1 MRKLFIPLLLCSAL
15 EANEKNGFFIEAGFE
30 TGLLEGT
37 QTQEK
42 NYTTTQTTT
51 KTTTNNYNYLP
62 LNSILQRATNL
73 FKDADI
79 SKLSFSSLSPVRAS
93 LDLSGHLT
101 IENFLPYNLN
111 NVKLSFTDAQ
121 GNVIDLGVIETL
133 PKQSKIVLSYQQFNE
148 TKQVFD
154 NIMEEQKKYYEKEA
168 ERRKNKTTSSVSE
181 TNREPSF
188 TFPTFEVLSTPHSDP
203 NTQRV
208 FEALSKINT
217 NLVMKYSDT
226 NNFESAKDKT
236 EKFTAKTAEEFTN
249 LMLNMIAV
257 LDSQSWG
264 DAILNAPFEF
274 TDNKQS
280 GECTN
285 KGDSNDNCV
294 YPQKNGLVKSNVDKK
309 YVLDKQSIVNN
320 FRGKTDLD
328 VSLLNG
334 AGVDGLGSNTTPTN
348 NDDGKNYG
356 QLAVVASALNPQ
368 KLFGTDY
375 KTINLADLRAIL
387 HEFSHTKGYT
397 HNGNMTYQRVPVV
410 GSNGQQ
416 EKKDDGALKD
426 SDGLPY
432 NVCSLYG
439 GQGQPS
445 FPSNYPNSIY
455 HNCADVP
462 AGFLGV
468 TAAVWQQL
476 INQNALP
483 INFANL
489 NSQTNYNLNATLNT
503 QDMANSVIGTI
514 QKTLTATSTTTTTS
528 YHHSKSLQRFRSP
541 LLGINVKIGYQNYF
555 NDFIGLAY
563 YGIIKY
569 NYAKAANQKVQQLSY
584 GGGIDL
590 LLDFIT
596 TYSNKNSPTGIQT
609 RRNFSSSFGIFG
621 GLRGLYNSYYALNK
635 VKGSGN
641 LDAATGLN
649 YRYKHSKY
657 SVGISIPLIQRK
669 ASVISSG
676 SDYTNSFVFNEG
688 ASHFKVFFNYGWVF

>member
-1 MRKLFIPLLLCSAL
+1 MRKLFIPLLLFSAL

-37 QTQEK
+37 QTQE
-42 NYTTTQTTT
+42 QRRTTT
-51 KTTTNNYNYLP
+51 KNTYATYNYLP
-62 LNSILQRATNL
+62 TDAVLKRAANL
-73 FKDADI
+73 FTNAEAI
-79 SKLSFSSLSPVRAS
+79 SKLKFSSLSPVRV
-93 LDLSGHLT
+93 LYMYNGQLT
-101 IENFLPYNLN
+101 IENFLPYNLS

-121 GNVIDLGVIETL
+121 GNVIDLGVIETI
-133 PKQSKIVLSYQQFNE
+133 PKHSKIVLPGE
-148 TKQVFD
+148 AFD
-154 NIMEEQKKYYEKEA
+154 SLKVDPYTLFLPKIEA
-168 ERRKNKTTSSVSE
+168 TSTSVS
-181 TNREPSF
+181 
-188 TFPTFEVLSTPHSDP
+188 DA

-208 FEALSKINT
+208 FETLNKIKT
-217 NLVMKYSDT
+217 DLVVNYRNENK
-226 NNFESAKDKT
+226 FKDH
-236 EKFTAKTAEEFTN
+236 ENHWEAFTPQTAEEFTN

-264 DAILNAPFEF
+264 DAILNAPFDF
-274 TDNKQS
+274 
-280 GECTN
+280 TN
-285 KGDSNDNCV
+285 KGGEECDTSKENECV
-294 YPQKNGLVKSNVDKK
+294 NPGTNGRVNSQNAS
-309 YVLDKQSIVNN
+309 YVLNKQDIVNK
-320 FRGKTDLD
+320 FRNKADLD
-328 VSLLNG
+328 VVVLKDS
-334 AGVDGLGSNTTPTN
+334 GVVGLGSDITPSN
-348 NDDGKNYG
+348 NDDGKHYG
-356 QLAVVASALNPQ
+356 QLGVVASALDPK
-368 KLFGTDY
+368 KLFGNNL
-375 KTINLADLRAIL
+375 KTINLEDLRTIL

-397 HNGNMTYQRVPVV
+397 HNGNMTYQRVPT
-410 GSNGQQ
+410 GQNENG
-416 EKKDDGALKD
+416 KPKD

-439 GQGQPS
+439 GQGQS
-445 FPSNYPNSIY
+445 AFPSNYPNSIY

-489 NSQTNYNLNATLNT
+489 GSQTNYNLNASLNT
-503 QDMANSVIGTI
+503 QDLANSMLSTI
-514 QKTLTATSTTTTTS
+514 QKTFVTSSVTNHYFS
-528 YHHSKSLQRFRSP
+528 SASQSFRSP
-541 LLGINVKIGYQNYF
+541 ILGVNAKIGYQNYF

-569 NYAKAANQKVQQLSY
+569 NYAKASSEKVQQLSY

-590 LLDFIT
+590 LVDFIT
-596 TYSNKNSPTGIQT
+596 TYSNKNSPIDIQT

-621 GLRGLYNSYYALNK
+621 GLRGLYNSYYVLNK

-641 LDAATGLN
+641 LDVATGLN

-669 ASVISSG
+669 ASVVSSG
-676 SDYTNSFVFNEG
+676 GDYTNSFVFNEG

>member
-1 MRKLFIPLLLCSAL
+1 MKKLFIPLLLFSAL

-42 NYTTTQTTT
+42 RHTTT
-51 KTTTNNYNYLP
+51 KNTYATYDYLP
-62 LNSILQRATNL
+62 TDSVLKRAANL
-73 FKDADI
+73 FTDAKSI
-79 SKLSFSSLSPVRAS
+79 SQLNFSSLSPVKV
-93 LDLSGHLT
+93 LYIGGQLT
-101 IENFLPYNLN
+101 IENFLPYNLS
-111 NVKLSFTDAQ
+111 NVKLSFKDAQ
-121 GNVIDLGVIETL
+121 GNVIDLGVIETI
-133 PKQSKIVLSYQQFNE
+133 PKHSKIVLPGE
-148 TKQVFD
+148 AFD
-154 NIMEEQKKYYEKEA
+154 SLKEA
-168 ERRKNKTTSSVSE
+168 FDKIGPYTFFFPKFEATSTSI
-181 TNREPSF
+181 
-188 TFPTFEVLSTPHSDP
+188 SDT

-208 FEALSKINT
+208 FETLNKIKT
-217 NLVMKYSDT
+217 NLIMKYSNENPSNFNT
-226 NNFESAKDKT
+226 CPYNNNGNTKNDCWQN
-236 EKFTAKTAEEFTN
+236 FTPQTAEEFTN

-274 TDNKQS
+274 TNSSTDCDNDPSKCVNPGVNGRVDSKVDQQYILNKQ
-280 GECTN
+280 G
-285 KGDSNDNCV
+285 
-294 YPQKNGLVKSNVDKK
+294 
-309 YVLDKQSIVNN
+309 IINN
-320 FRGKTDLD
+320 FRKKIEID
-328 VSLLNG
+328 
-334 AGVDGLGSNTTPTN
+334 
-348 NDDGKNYG
+348 
-356 QLAVVASALNPQ
+356 AVVLKNSGVVGLANGYGNDGEYGTLGVEAYALEPQ
-368 KLFGTDY
+368 KLFGNDL
-375 KTINLADLRAIL
+375 KTINLADLRTIL

-397 HNGNMTYQRVPVV
+397 HNGNMTYQRVPT
-410 GSNGQQ
+410 GQNENG
-416 EKKDDGALKD
+416 KPKD

-439 GQGQPS
+439 GSNQS
-445 FPSNYPNSIY
+445 AFPSNYPNSIY

-483 INFANL
+483 IDYANL
-489 NSQTNYNLNATLNT
+489 SAQTNYNLNASLNT
-503 QDMANSVIGTI
+503 QDLANSMLSTI
-514 QKTLTATSTTTTTS
+514 QKTFVTSSVTNHYFS
-528 YHHSKSLQRFRSP
+528 SASQSFRSP
-541 LLGINVKIGYQNYF
+541 ILGVNAKIGYQNYF

-569 NYAKAANQKVQQLSY
+569 NYSKALNQKFQQLSY

-596 TYSNKNSPTGIQT
+596 TYSNKNSPIGVQT

-621 GLRGLYNSYYALNK
+621 GLRGLYNSYYVLNK

-641 LDAATGLN
+641 LDVATGLN

-669 ASVISSG
+669 AKVVSSG

>member
-1 MRKLFIPLLLCSAL
+1 MKKLFIPLLLFSAL

-42 NYTTTQTTT
+42 RHTTT
-51 KTTTNNYNYLP
+51 KNTYATYNYLP
-62 LNSILQRATNL
+62 TDTILKRAANL
-73 FKDADI
+73 FTNAEAI
-79 SKLSFSSLSPVRAS
+79 SKLKFSSLSPIRV
-93 LDLSGHLT
+93 LYMYNGQLT

-121 GNVIDLGVIETL
+121 GNVIDLGVIETI
-133 PKQSKIVLSYQQFNE
+133 PKHSKIVLPGE
-148 TKQVFD
+148 AFD
-154 NIMEEQKKYYEKEA
+154 SLKEA
-168 ERRKNKTTSSVSE
+168 FDKIGPYTFFLPKFEATSTSI
-181 TNREPSF
+181 
-188 TFPTFEVLSTPHSDP
+188 SDA

-208 FEALSKINT
+208 FETLNKIKT
-217 NLVMKYSDT
+217 NLVVNYRNENK
-226 NNFESAKDKT
+226 FEGHQNHWEA
-236 EKFTAKTAEEFTN
+236 FTPQTAEEFTN

-274 TDNKQS
+274 TNKGGG
-280 GECTN
+280 GECDTS
-285 KGDSNDNCV
+285 KENDCV
-294 YPQKNGLVKSNVDKK
+294 NPGTNGLVNPQNQQ
-309 YVLDKQSIVNN
+309 YVLNKQDIVNK
-320 FRGKTDLD
+320 FRNKADLD
-328 VSLLNG
+328 VVILKDS
-334 AGVDGLGSNTTPTN
+334 GVVGLGSDITPSN
-348 NDDGKNYG
+348 NDDGKHYG
-356 QLAVVASALNPQ
+356 QLGVVASALDPK
-368 KLFGTDY
+368 KLFGNDL
-375 KTINLADLRAIL
+375 KTINLEDLRTIL

-397 HNGNMTYQRVPVV
+397 HNGNMTYQRVPVTKDGQV
-410 GSNGQQ
+410 EKDSNG
-416 EKKDDGALKD
+416 KPKD
-426 SDGLPY
+426 SDGLSY
-432 NVCSLYG
+432 NVCSRFNG
-439 GQGQPS
+439 SGQPA

-483 INFANL
+483 INYANL
-489 NSQTNYNLNATLNT
+489 GSQTNYNLNASLNT
-503 QDMANSVIGTI
+503 QDLANSMLSTI
-514 QKTLTATSTTTTTS
+514 QKTFVTSSVTNHYFSSTS
-528 YHHSKSLQRFRSP
+528 QSFRSP
-541 LLGINVKIGYQNYF
+541 ILGVNAKIGYQNYF

-563 YGIIKY
+563 YGIVKY
-569 NYAKAANQKVQQLSY
+569 NYSKALNQKFQQLSY

-609 RRNFSSSFGIFG
+609 KRNFSSSFGIFG
-621 GLRGLYNSYYALNK
+621 GLRGLYNSYYVLNK

-641 LDAATGLN
+641 LDVATGLN

-669 ASVISSG
+669 ASVVSSG

>member
-1 MRKLFIPLLLCSAL
+1 MRKLFIPLLLFSAL

-42 NYTTTQTTT
+42 RHTTT
-51 KTTTNNYNYLP
+51 KNTYATYNYLP
-62 LNSILQRATNL
+62 TDTILKRAANL
-73 FKDADI
+73 FTDAKSI
-79 SKLSFSSLSPVRAS
+79 SQLNFSSLSPVKV
-93 LDLSGHLT
+93 LYIGGKLT

-121 GNVIDLGVIETL
+121 GNMIDLGVIETI
-133 PKQSKIVLSYQQFNE
+133 PKHSKIVLPGE
-148 TKQVFD
+148 AFD
-154 NIMEEQKKYYEKEA
+154 SLKEA
-168 ERRKNKTTSSVSE
+168 FDKIDPYTFFFPKFEATSTSVS
-181 TNREPSF
+181 
-188 TFPTFEVLSTPHSDP
+188 DA

-208 FEALSKINT
+208 FETLNKIKT
-217 NLVMKYSDT
+217 NLIMKYSSENP
-226 NNFESAKDKT
+226 NNFNTCPYNNNGNTKNDCWQP
-236 EKFTAKTAEEFTN
+236 FTSQTAEEFTN

-274 TDNKQS
+274 TNSSTDCDNDPSKCVNPGINGRVDSKVDQQYVLNKQ
-280 GECTN
+280 G
-285 KGDSNDNCV
+285 
-294 YPQKNGLVKSNVDKK
+294 
-309 YVLDKQSIVNN
+309 IVNN
-320 FRGKTDLD
+320 FRKKIEID
-328 VSLLNG
+328 
-334 AGVDGLGSNTTPTN
+334 
-348 NDDGKNYG
+348 
-356 QLAVVASALNPQ
+356 AVVLKNSGVVGLANGYGNDGEYGTLGVEAYALEPT
-368 KLFGTDY
+368 KLFGNNL
-375 KTINLADLRAIL
+375 KTINLADLRTIL
-387 HEFSHTKGYT
+387 HEFSHTKGYG
-397 HNGNMTYQRVPVV
+397 HNGNMTYQRVPT
-410 GSNGQQ
+410 GQNENG
-416 EKKDDGALKD
+416 KPKD

-439 GQGQPS
+439 GQGQS
-445 FPSNYPNSIY
+445 AFPSNYPNSIY

-489 NSQTNYNLNATLNT
+489 GGQTNYNLNASLNT
-503 QDMANSVIGTI
+503 QDLANSMLSTI
-514 QKTLTATSTTTTTS
+514 QKTFVTSSVTNHYFS
-528 YHHSKSLQRFRSP
+528 SASQNFRSP
-541 LLGINVKIGYQNYF
+541 ILGVNAKIGYQNYF

-590 LLDFIT
+590 LVDFIT
-596 TYSNKNSPTGIQT
+596 TYSNKNSPIDIQT

-641 LDAATGLN
+641 LDVATGLN

-669 ASVISSG
+669 ASIVSSDG
-676 SDYTNSFVFNEG
+676 DYTNSFVFNEG

>member
-37 QTQEK
+37 QTQE
-42 NYTTTQTTT
+42 QRRTTT
-51 KTTTNNYNYLP
+51 KNTYATYNYLP
-62 LNSILQRATNL
+62 TDTILKRAANL
-73 FKDADI
+73 FTDAKSI
-79 SKLSFSSLSPVRAS
+79 SQLNFSSLSPVKV
-93 LDLSGHLT
+93 LYIGGKLT
-101 IENFLPYNLN
+101 IENFLPYNLS

-121 GNVIDLGVIETL
+121 GNVIDLGVIETI
-133 PKQSKIVLSYQQFNE
+133 PKHSKIVLPGE
-148 TKQVFD
+148 AFD
-154 NIMEEQKKYYEKEA
+154 SLKEA
-168 ERRKNKTTSSVSE
+168 FDKIDPYTFFFPKFEATSTSI
-181 TNREPSF
+181 
-188 TFPTFEVLSTPHSDP
+188 SDA

-208 FEALSKINT
+208 FETLNKIKT
-217 NLVMKYSDT
+217 NLIMKYSNENP
-226 NNFESAKDKT
+226 NNFNTCPYNNNGNTKNDCWQP
-236 EKFTAKTAEEFTN
+236 FTPQTAEEFTN

-264 DAILNAPFEF
+264 DAILNAPFDF
-274 TDNKQS
+274 TNSPTDCDNDPSKCVNPGINGRVDSKVDQQYVLNKQ
-280 GECTN
+280 G
-285 KGDSNDNCV
+285 
-294 YPQKNGLVKSNVDKK
+294 
-309 YVLDKQSIVNN
+309 IVNN
-320 FRGKTDLD
+320 FRKKIEID
-328 VSLLNG
+328 
-334 AGVDGLGSNTTPTN
+334 
-348 NDDGKNYG
+348 
-356 QLAVVASALNPQ
+356 AVVLKNSGVVGLANGYGNDGEYGTLGVEAYALDPT
-368 KLFGTDY
+368 KLFGNNL
-375 KTINLADLRAIL
+375 KTINLADLRTIL
-387 HEFSHTKGYT
+387 HEFSHTKGYG
-397 HNGNMTYQRVPVV
+397 HNGNMTYQRVPT
-410 GSNGQQ
+410 SQNENG
-416 EKKDDGALKD
+416 KPKD

-439 GQGQPS
+439 GQGQS
-445 FPSNYPNSIY
+445 AFPSNYPNSIY

-489 NSQTNYNLNATLNT
+489 GSQTNYNLNASLNT
-503 QDMANSVIGTI
+503 QDLANSMLSTI
-514 QKTLTATSTTTTTS
+514 QKTFVTSSVTNHYFS
-528 YHHSKSLQRFRSP
+528 SASQNFRSP
-541 LLGINVKIGYQNYF
+541 ILGVNTKIGYQNYF

-569 NYAKAANQKVQQLSY
+569 NYAKANDQKVQQLSY

-590 LLDFIT
+590 LVDFIT
-596 TYSNKNSPTGIQT
+596 TYSNKNNPIDIQT

-641 LDAATGLN
+641 LDVATGLN

-669 ASVISSG
+669 ASVVSSG
-676 SDYTNSFVFNEG
+676 GDYTNSLVFNEG

>member
-1 MRKLFIPLLLCSAL
+1 MRKLFTSLLLFSAL

-42 NYTTTQTTT
+42 RHTTT
-51 KTTTNNYNYLP
+51 KNTYATYDYLP
-62 LNSILQRATNL
+62 TDSVLKRAANL
-73 FKDADI
+73 FTDAKSI
-79 SKLSFSSLSPVRAS
+79 SQLNFSSLSPVKV
-93 LDLSGHLT
+93 LYIGGKLT
-101 IENFLPYNLN
+101 IENFLPYNLS
-111 NVKLSFTDAQ
+111 NVKLSFKDAQ
-121 GNVIDLGVIETL
+121 GNAIDLGVIETI
-133 PKQSKIVLSYQQFNE
+133 PKHSKIVLPGE
-148 TKQVFD
+148 AFD
-154 NIMEEQKKYYEKEA
+154 SLKEA
-168 ERRKNKTTSSVSE
+168 FDKIGPYTFFFPKFEATSTSI
-181 TNREPSF
+181 
-188 TFPTFEVLSTPHSDP
+188 SDT

-208 FEALSKINT
+208 FETLNKIKT
-217 NLVMKYSDT
+217 NLIMKYSNENP
-226 NNFESAKDKT
+226 NNFNTCPYNNNGNTKNDCWQN
-236 EKFTAKTAEEFTN
+236 FTPQTAEEFTN

-274 TDNKQS
+274 TNSSTDCDSDPSKCVNPGVNGRVDTKVDQQYILNKQ
-280 GECTN
+280 G
-285 KGDSNDNCV
+285 
-294 YPQKNGLVKSNVDKK
+294 
-309 YVLDKQSIVNN
+309 IINN
-320 FRGKTDLD
+320 FRKKIEID
-328 VSLLNG
+328 
-334 AGVDGLGSNTTPTN
+334 
-348 NDDGKNYG
+348 
-356 QLAVVASALNPQ
+356 AVVLKNSGVVGLANGYGNDGEYGTLGVEAYALDPK
-368 KLFGTDY
+368 KLFGNDL
-375 KTINLADLRAIL
+375 KTINLADLRTIL

-397 HNGNMTYQRVPVV
+397 HNGNMTYQRVPVMK
-410 GSNGQQ
+410 NGQV
-416 EKKDDGALKD
+416 EKDNNVKPKD

-439 GQGQPS
+439 GSNQPA

-483 INFANL
+483 IDYANL
-489 NSQTNYNLNATLNT
+489 SAQTNYNLNASLNT
-503 QDMANSVIGTI
+503 QDLANSMLSTI
-514 QKTLTATSTTTTTS
+514 QKTFVTSSVTNHYFS
-528 YHHSKSLQRFRSP
+528 SASQSFRSP
-541 LLGINVKIGYQNYF
+541 ILGVNAKIGYQNYF

-563 YGIIKY
+563 YGIVKY
-569 NYAKAANQKVQQLSY
+569 NYSKALNQKFQQLSY

-596 TYSNKNSPTGIQT
+596 TYSNKNSPIGVQT
-609 RRNFSSSFGIFG
+609 KRNFSSSFGIFG
-621 GLRGLYNSYYALNK
+621 GLRGLYNSYYVLNK

-641 LDAATGLN
+641 LDVATGLN

-669 ASVISSG
+669 ASVVSSG
-676 SDYTNSFVFNEG
+676 GDYTNSFVFNEG

>member
-1 MRKLFIPLLLCSAL
+1 MRKLFIPLLLFSAL

-42 NYTTTQTTT
+42 RHTTT
-51 KTTTNNYNYLP
+51 KNTYATYNYLP
-62 LNSILQRATNL
+62 TDSVLKRAANL
-73 FKDADI
+73 FTDAKSI
-79 SKLSFSSLSPVRAS
+79 SQLNFSSLSPVKV
-93 LDLSGHLT
+93 LYIGGKLT
-101 IENFLPYNLN
+101 IENFLPYNLS

-121 GNVIDLGVIETL
+121 GNVIDLGVIETI
-133 PKQSKIVLSYQQFNE
+133 PKHSKIVLPGE
-148 TKQVFD
+148 AFD
-154 NIMEEQKKYYEKEA
+154 SLKEA
-168 ERRKNKTTSSVSE
+168 FDKIGPYTFFLPKFEATSTSI
-181 TNREPSF
+181 
-188 TFPTFEVLSTPHSDP
+188 SDA

-208 FEALSKINT
+208 FETLNNIKT
-217 NLVMKYSDT
+217 NLIMKYSNENPSNFNT
-226 NNFESAKDKT
+226 CPYNNNGNTKNDCWQN
-236 EKFTAKTAEEFTN
+236 FTPQTAEEFTN

-274 TDNKQS
+274 TNSPTDCDNDSSKCVNPGVNGRVDSKVDQQYILNKQ
-280 GECTN
+280 G
-285 KGDSNDNCV
+285 
-294 YPQKNGLVKSNVDKK
+294 
-309 YVLDKQSIVNN
+309 IVNN
-320 FRGKTDLD
+320 FRKKIEID
-328 VSLLNG
+328 
-334 AGVDGLGSNTTPTN
+334 
-348 NDDGKNYG
+348 
-356 QLAVVASALNPQ
+356 AVVLKNSGVVGLANGYGNDGEYGTLGVEAYALEPQ
-368 KLFGTDY
+368 KLFGNDL
-375 KTINLADLRAIL
+375 KTINLEDLRTIL

-397 HNGNMTYQRVPVV
+397 HNGNMTYQRVPT
-410 GSNGQQ
+410 GQNENG
-416 EKKDDGALKD
+416 KPKD

-439 GQGQPS
+439 GSNQPA

-483 INFANL
+483 IDYANL
-489 NSQTNYNLNATLNT
+489 STQKNYNLNASLNT
-503 QDMANSVIGTI
+503 QDLANSMLGTI
-514 QKTLTATSTTTTTS
+514 QKTFVTSSVTNHYFS
-528 YHHSKSLQRFRSP
+528 SASQSFRSP
-541 LLGINVKIGYQNYF
+541 ILGVNAKIGYQNYF

-569 NYAKAANQKVQQLSY
+569 NYSKALNQKVQQLSY

-596 TYSNKNSPTGIQT
+596 TYSNKNSPIGIQT

-621 GLRGLYNSYYALNK
+621 GLRGLYNSYYVLNK

-641 LDAATGLN
+641 LDVATGLN

-657 SVGISIPLIQRK
+657 SVGISIP
-669 ASVISSG
+669 
-676 SDYTNSFVFNEG
+676 
-688 ASHFKVFFNYGWVF
+688 

>member
-42 NYTTTQTTT
+42 RHTTT
-51 KTTTNNYNYLP
+51 KNTYATYNYLP
-62 LNSILQRATNL
+62 TDTILKRAANL
-73 FKDADI
+73 FTNAEAI
-79 SKLSFSSLSPVRAS
+79 SKLKFSSLSPVRV
-93 LDLSGHLT
+93 LYMYNGQLT
-101 IENFLPYNLN
+101 IENFLPYNLS

-121 GNVIDLGVIETL
+121 GNIIDLGVIETI
-133 PKQSKIVLSYQQFNE
+133 PKHSKIVLPGE
-148 TKQVFD
+148 AFD
-154 NIMEEQKKYYEKEA
+154 SLKIDPYTLFLPKIEA
-168 ERRKNKTTSSVSE
+168 TSTSVS
-181 TNREPSF
+181 
-188 TFPTFEVLSTPHSDP
+188 DA

-208 FEALSKINT
+208 FETLNKIKT
-217 NLVMKYSDT
+217 DLVVNYRNENK
-226 NNFESAKDKT
+226 FKDH
-236 EKFTAKTAEEFTN
+236 ENHWEAFTPQTAEEFTN

-264 DAILNAPFEF
+264 DAILNAPFDF
-274 TDNKQS
+274 
-280 GECTN
+280 TN
-285 KGDSNDNCV
+285 KGGEECDTSKENECV
-294 YPQKNGLVKSNVDKK
+294 NPGINGRVNSQNAS
-309 YVLDKQSIVNN
+309 YVLNKQDIVNK
-320 FRGKTDLD
+320 FRNKADLD
-328 VSLLNG
+328 VVVLKDS
-334 AGVDGLGSNTTPTN
+334 GVVGLGSDITPSN
-348 NDDGKNYG
+348 NDDGKHYG
-356 QLAVVASALNPQ
+356 QLGVVASALDPK
-368 KLFGTDY
+368 KLFGNNL
-375 KTINLADLRAIL
+375 KTINLEDLRTIL
-387 HEFSHTKGYT
+387 HEFSHTKGYG
-397 HNGNMTYQRVPVV
+397 HNGNMTYQRVPVTKDGQV
-410 GSNGQQ
+410 EKDNNG
-416 EKKDDGALKD
+416 KPKD

-439 GQGQPS
+439 GQGQS
-445 FPSNYPNSIY
+445 AFPSNYPNSIY

-489 NSQTNYNLNATLNT
+489 GSQTNYNLNASLNT
-503 QDMANSVIGTI
+503 QDLANSMLSTI
-514 QKTLTATSTTTTTS
+514 QKTFVTSSVTNHYFS
-528 YHHSKSLQRFRSP
+528 SASQNFRSP
-541 LLGINVKIGYQNYF
+541 ILGVNAKIGYQNYF

-569 NYAKAANQKVQQLSY
+569 NYAKASSEKVQQLSY

-596 TYSNKNSPTGIQT
+596 TYSNKNSPTDIQT

-641 LDAATGLN
+641 LDVATGLN

-669 ASVISSG
+669 ASIVSSDG
-676 SDYTNSFVFNEG
+676 DYTNSFVFNEG

>member
-1 MRKLFIPLLLCSAL
+1 MRKLFIPLLLFSAL

-42 NYTTTQTTT
+42 RHTTT
-51 KTTTNNYNYLP
+51 KNTYATYDYLP
-62 LNSILQRATNL
+62 TDSVLKRAANL
-73 FKDADI
+73 FTNAEAI
-79 SKLSFSSLSPVRAS
+79 SKLKFSSLSPVRV
-93 LDLSGHLT
+93 LYMYNGQLT
-101 IENFLPYNLN
+101 IENFLPYNLS

-121 GNVIDLGVIETL
+121 GNVIDLGVIETIPKHSKMVLPGEAFDSLKIDPYTLFL
-133 PKQSKIVLSYQQFNE
+133 PKF
-148 TKQVFD
+148 
-154 NIMEEQKKYYEKEA
+154 EA
-168 ERRKNKTTSSVSE
+168 TSTSI
-181 TNREPSF
+181 
-188 TFPTFEVLSTPHSDP
+188 SDA

-208 FEALSKINT
+208 FETLNKIKT
-217 NLVMKYSDT
+217 DLVVNYRNENK
-226 NNFESAKDKT
+226 FKDH
-236 EKFTAKTAEEFTN
+236 ENHWEAFTPQTAEEFTN

-274 TDNKQS
+274 TNKGGG
-280 GECTN
+280 GECDTS
-285 KGDSNDNCV
+285 KENDCV
-294 YPQKNGLVKSNVDKK
+294 NPGTNGLVNSQNKS
-309 YVLDKQSIVNN
+309 YVLNKQDIINK
-320 FRGKTDLD
+320 FRNKADLD
-328 VSLLNG
+328 VIVLKDS
-334 AGVDGLGSNTTPTN
+334 GVVGLGSDITPSN
-348 NDDGKNYG
+348 NDDGKHYG
-356 QLAVVASALNPQ
+356 QLGVVASALDPK
-368 KLFGTDY
+368 KLFGNDL
-375 KTINLADLRAIL
+375 KTINLADLRTIL

-397 HNGNMTYQRVPVV
+397 HNGNMTYQRVPVMK
-410 GSNGQQ
+410 NGQV
-416 EKKDDGALKD
+416 EKDNNGKPKD

-439 GQGQPS
+439 GSNQPA

-483 INFANL
+483 IDYANL
-489 NSQTNYNLNATLNT
+489 SAQKNYNLNASLNT
-503 QDMANSVIGTI
+503 QDLANSMLGTI
-514 QKTLTATSTTTTTS
+514 QKTFVTSSVTNHYFS
-528 YHHSKSLQRFRSP
+528 SASQSFRSP
-541 LLGINVKIGYQNYF
+541 ILGVNAKIGYQNYF

-563 YGIIKY
+563 YGIVKY
-569 NYAKAANQKVQQLSY
+569 NYSKALNQKFQQLSY

-596 TYSNKNSPTGIQT
+596 TYSNKNSPIDIQT

-621 GLRGLYNSYYALNK
+621 GLRGLYNSYYVLNK

-641 LDAATGLN
+641 LDVATGLN

-669 ASVISSG
+669 AKVVSSG

>member
-42 NYTTTQTTT
+42 RHTTT
-51 KTTTNNYNYLP
+51 KNTYATYNYLP
-62 LNSILQRATNL
+62 TDAVLKRAANL
-73 FKDADI
+73 FTDAKSI
-79 SKLSFSSLSPVRAS
+79 SQLNFSSLSPVKV
-93 LDLSGHLT
+93 LYIGGKLT
-101 IENFLPYNLN
+101 IENFLPYNLS

-121 GNVIDLGVIETL
+121 GNVIDLGVIETI
-133 PKQSKIVLSYQQFNE
+133 PKHSKIVLPGE
-148 TKQVFD
+148 AFD
-154 NIMEEQKKYYEKEA
+154 SLKEA
-168 ERRKNKTTSSVSE
+168 FDKIDPYTFFLPKFEATSTSVS
-181 TNREPSF
+181 
-188 TFPTFEVLSTPHSDP
+188 DA

-208 FEALSKINT
+208 FETLNKIKT
-217 NLVMKYSDT
+217 NLIMKYSSENPSNFNT
-226 NNFESAKDKT
+226 CPYNNNGNTKNDCWQP
-236 EKFTAKTAEEFTN
+236 FTPQTAEEFTN

-264 DAILNAPFEF
+264 DAILNAPFDF
-274 TDNKQS
+274 TNSSTDCDNDPSKCVNPGINGRVDSKVDQQYVLNKQ
-280 GECTN
+280 G
-285 KGDSNDNCV
+285 
-294 YPQKNGLVKSNVDKK
+294 
-309 YVLDKQSIVNN
+309 IVNN
-320 FRGKTDLD
+320 FRKKIEID
-328 VSLLNG
+328 
-334 AGVDGLGSNTTPTN
+334 
-348 NDDGKNYG
+348 
-356 QLAVVASALNPQ
+356 AVVLKNSGVVGLANGYGNDGEYGTLGVEAYALDPK
-368 KLFGTDY
+368 KLFGNNL
-375 KTINLADLRAIL
+375 KTINLQDLRTIL
-387 HEFSHTKGYT
+387 HEFSHTKGYG
-397 HNGNMTYQRVPVV
+397 HNGNMTYQRVPT
-410 GSNGQQ
+410 GQNENG
-416 EKKDDGALKD
+416 KPKD

-439 GQGQPS
+439 GQGQS
-445 FPSNYPNSIY
+445 AFPSNYPNSIY

-489 NSQTNYNLNATLNT
+489 GSQTNYNLNASLNT
-503 QDMANSVIGTI
+503 QDLANSMLSTI
-514 QKTLTATSTTTTTS
+514 QKTFVTSSVTNHYFS
-528 YHHSKSLQRFRSP
+528 SASQNFRSP
-541 LLGINVKIGYQNYF
+541 ILGVNAKIGYQNYF

-596 TYSNKNSPTGIQT
+596 TYSNKNSPIDIQT

-641 LDAATGLN
+641 LDVTTGLN

-657 SVGISIPLIQRK
+657 SIGISIPLIQRK
-669 ASVISSG
+669 ASIVSSNG
-676 SDYTNSFVFNEG
+676 DYTNSFVFNEG

>member
-1 MRKLFIPLLLCSAL
+1 MRKLFIPLLLFSAL

-42 NYTTTQTTT
+42 RHTTT
-51 KTTTNNYNYLP
+51 KNTYATYNYLP
-62 LNSILQRATNL
+62 TDTILKRAANL
-73 FKDADI
+73 FTDAKSI
-79 SKLSFSSLSPVRAS
+79 SQLNFSSLSPVKV
-93 LDLSGHLT
+93 LYIGGKLT
-101 IENFLPYNLN
+101 IENFLPYNLS

-121 GNVIDLGVIETL
+121 GNVIDLGVIETI
-133 PKQSKIVLSYQQFNE
+133 PKHSKIVLPGE
-148 TKQVFD
+148 AFD
-154 NIMEEQKKYYEKEA
+154 SLKEA
-168 ERRKNKTTSSVSE
+168 FDKIGPYTFFLPKFEATSTSI
-181 TNREPSF
+181 
-188 TFPTFEVLSTPHSDP
+188 SDT

-208 FEALSKINT
+208 FETLNKIKT
-217 NLVMKYSDT
+217 NLIMKYSNENP
-226 NNFESAKDKT
+226 NNFNTCPYNNNSNTKNDCWQP
-236 EKFTAKTAEEFTN
+236 FTPQTAEEFTN

-274 TDNKQS
+274 TNSSTDCDSDPSKCVNPGVNGRVDTKVDQQYILNKQ
-280 GECTN
+280 G
-285 KGDSNDNCV
+285 
-294 YPQKNGLVKSNVDKK
+294 
-309 YVLDKQSIVNN
+309 IINN
-320 FRGKTDLD
+320 FRKKIEID
-328 VSLLNG
+328 
-334 AGVDGLGSNTTPTN
+334 
-348 NDDGKNYG
+348 
-356 QLAVVASALNPQ
+356 AVVLKNSGVVGLANGYGNDGEYGTLGVEAYALEPQ
-368 KLFGTDY
+368 KLFGNDL
-375 KTINLADLRAIL
+375 KTINLADLRTIL
-387 HEFSHTKGYT
+387 HEFSHTKGYG
-397 HNGNMTYQRVPVV
+397 HNGNMTYQRVPT
-410 GSNGQQ
+410 GQNENG
-416 EKKDDGALKD
+416 KPKD

-439 GQGQPS
+439 GSNQPA

-483 INFANL
+483 INYANL
-489 NSQTNYNLNATLNT
+489 GSQTNYNLNASLNT
-503 QDMANSVIGTI
+503 QDLANSMLSTI
-514 QKTLTATSTTTTTS
+514 QKTFVTSSVTNHYFS
-528 YHHSKSLQRFRSP
+528 RASQSFRSP
-541 LLGINVKIGYQNYF
+541 ILGVNAKIGYQNYF

-563 YGIIKY
+563 YGIVKY
-569 NYAKAANQKVQQLSY
+569 NYSKALNQKFQQLSY

-609 RRNFSSSFGIFG
+609 KRNFSSSFGIFG
-621 GLRGLYNSYYALNK
+621 GLRGLYNSYYVLNK

-641 LDAATGLN
+641 LDVATGLN

-669 ASVISSG
+669 ASVVSSG

>member
-1 MRKLFIPLLLCSAL
+1 MRKLFIPLLLFSAL

-30 TGLLEGT
+30 TGLLEGA

-42 NYTTTQTTT
+42 RHTTT
-51 KTTTNNYNYLP
+51 KNTYATYNYLP
-62 LNSILQRATNL
+62 TDTILKRAANL
-73 FKDADI
+73 FTNAEAI
-79 SKLSFSSLSPVRAS
+79 SKLKFSSLSPVRV
-93 LDLSGHLT
+93 LYMYNGQLT
-101 IENFLPYNLN
+101 IENFLPYNLS
-111 NVKLSFTDAQ
+111 NVKLSFKDAQ
-121 GNVIDLGVIETL
+121 GNVIDLGVIETI
-133 PKQSKIVLSYQQFNE
+133 PKHSKIVLPGE
-148 TKQVFD
+148 AFD
-154 NIMEEQKKYYEKEA
+154 SLKIDPYTLFLPKIEA
-168 ERRKNKTTSSVSE
+168 TSTSVS
-181 TNREPSF
+181 
-188 TFPTFEVLSTPHSDP
+188 DA

-208 FEALSKINT
+208 FETLNKIKT
-217 NLVMKYSDT
+217 DLVVNYRNENK
-226 NNFESAKDKT
+226 FKDH
-236 EKFTAKTAEEFTN
+236 ENHWEAFTPQTAEEFTN

-274 TDNKQS
+274 TNKGGEGECDTSKENKCVNPGTNGRVDSKVDQQYVLNKQ
-280 GECTN
+280 
-285 KGDSNDNCV
+285 D
-294 YPQKNGLVKSNVDKK
+294 
-309 YVLDKQSIVNN
+309 IVNK
-320 FRGKTDLD
+320 FRNKADLD
-328 VSLLNG
+328 VVVLKDS
-334 AGVDGLGSNTTPTN
+334 GVVGLGSDITPSN
-348 NDDGKNYG
+348 NDDGKHYG
-356 QLAVVASALNPQ
+356 QLGVVASALDPT
-368 KLFGTDY
+368 KLFGDNL
-375 KTINLADLRAIL
+375 KTIKLEDLRTIL

-397 HNGNMTYQRVPVV
+397 HNGNMTYQRVPT
-410 GSNGQQ
+410 GQNENG
-416 EKKDDGALKD
+416 KPKD

-439 GQGQPS
+439 GSNQPA

-483 INFANL
+483 INYANL
-489 NSQTNYNLNATLNT
+489 GSQTNYNLNASLNT
-503 QDMANSVIGTI
+503 QDLANSMLSTI
-514 QKTLTATSTTTTTS
+514 QKTFVTSSVTNHYS
-528 YHHSKSLQRFRSP
+528 SSASQSFRSP
-541 LLGINVKIGYQNYF
+541 ILGVNAKIGYQNYF

-569 NYAKAANQKVQQLSY
+569 NYAKAINQKVQQLSY

-609 RRNFSSSFGIFG
+609 KRNFSSSFGIFG
-621 GLRGLYNSYYALNK
+621 GLRGLYNSYYVLNK

-641 LDAATGLN
+641 LDVATGLN

-669 ASVISSG
+669 ASVVSSG
-676 SDYTNSFVFNEG
+676 GDYTNSFVFNEG

>member
-1 MRKLFIPLLLCSAL
+1 MRKLFIPLLLFSAL

-42 NYTTTQTTT
+42 RHTTT
-51 KTTTNNYNYLP
+51 KNTYATYNYLP
-62 LNSILQRATNL
+62 TDAVLKRAANL
-73 FKDADI
+73 FTSAEAI
-79 SKLSFSSLSPVRAS
+79 SKLKFSSLSPVKV
-93 LDLSGHLT
+93 LYIGGKLT
-101 IENFLPYNLN
+101 IENFLPYNLS
-111 NVKLSFTDAQ
+111 NVKISFTDAQ
-121 GNVIDLGVIETL
+121 GNIIDLGVIETI
-133 PKQSKIVLSYQQFNE
+133 PKHSKIVLPGEAFNSL
-148 TKQVFD
+148 
-154 NIMEEQKKYYEKEA
+154 KEA
-168 ERRKNKTTSSVSE
+168 FDKIGPYTFFLPKFEATSTSVS
-181 TNREPSF
+181 
-188 TFPTFEVLSTPHSDP
+188 DA

-208 FEALSKINT
+208 FETLNKIKT
-217 NLVMKYSDT
+217 NLIMKYSNENPSNFNT
-226 NNFESAKDKT
+226 CPYNNNGNTKNDCWQP
-236 EKFTAKTAEEFTN
+236 FTPQTAEEFTN

-264 DAILNAPFEF
+264 DAILNAPFDF
-274 TDNKQS
+274 TNSPTDCDNDPSKCVNPGINGRVDSKVDQQYVLNKQ
-280 GECTN
+280 G
-285 KGDSNDNCV
+285 
-294 YPQKNGLVKSNVDKK
+294 
-309 YVLDKQSIVNN
+309 IVNN
-320 FRGKTDLD
+320 FRKKIEID
-328 VSLLNG
+328 
-334 AGVDGLGSNTTPTN
+334 
-348 NDDGKNYG
+348 
-356 QLAVVASALNPQ
+356 AVVLKNSGVVGLANGYGNDGEYGTLGVEAYALEPT
-368 KLFGTDY
+368 KLFGNNL
-375 KTINLADLRAIL
+375 KTINLEDLRTIL
-387 HEFSHTKGYT
+387 HEFSHTKGYG
-397 HNGNMTYQRVPVV
+397 HNGNMTYQRVPT
-410 GSNGQQ
+410 GQNENG
-416 EKKDDGALKD
+416 KPKD

-439 GQGQPS
+439 GQGQS
-445 FPSNYPNSIY
+445 AFPSNYPNSIY

-489 NSQTNYNLNATLNT
+489 GSQTNYNLNASLNT
-503 QDMANSVIGTI
+503 QDLANSMLSTI
-514 QKTLTATSTTTTTS
+514 QKTFVTSSVTNHYFS
-528 YHHSKSLQRFRSP
+528 SASQNFRSP
-541 LLGINVKIGYQNYF
+541 ILGVNAKIGYQNYF

-590 LLDFIT
+590 LVDFIT
-596 TYSNKNSPTGIQT
+596 TYSNKNSPIDIQT

-641 LDAATGLN
+641 LDVATGLN

-669 ASVISSG
+669 ASIVSNDG
-676 SDYTNSFVFNEG
+676 DYTNSFVFNEG
-688 ASHFKVFFNYGWVF
+688 TSHFKVFFNYGWVF

>member
-1 MRKLFIPLLLCSAL
+1 MRKLFIPLLLFSAL
-15 EANEKNGFFIEAGFE
+15 EANQKNGFFIEAGFE
-30 TGLLEGT
+30 TGLLEGA

-42 NYTTTQTTT
+42 RHTTT
-51 KTTTNNYNYLP
+51 KNTYATYNYLP
-62 LNSILQRATNL
+62 TDTILKRAANL
-73 FKDADI
+73 FTNAEAI
-79 SKLSFSSLSPVRAS
+79 SKLKFSSLSPIKV
-93 LDLSGHLT
+93 LYIGGKLT
-101 IENFLPYNLN
+101 IENFLPYNLS

-121 GNVIDLGVIETL
+121 GNVIDLGVIETI
-133 PKQSKIVLSYQQFNE
+133 PKHSKIVLPGDA
-148 TKQVFD
+148 FD
-154 NIMEEQKKYYEKEA
+154 SLKEA
-168 ERRKNKTTSSVSE
+168 FDKIGPYTFFFPKIEATSTSVS
-181 TNREPSF
+181 
-188 TFPTFEVLSTPHSDP
+188 DA

-208 FEALSKINT
+208 FETLNKIKT
-217 NLVMKYSDT
+217 NLIMKYSSENPSNFNT
-226 NNFESAKDKT
+226 CPYNNNGNTKNDCWQP
-236 EKFTAKTAEEFTN
+236 FTPQTAEEFTN

-274 TDNKQS
+274 TNSSTDCDNDPSK
-280 GECTN
+280 
-285 KGDSNDNCV
+285 CV
-294 YPQKNGLVKSNVDKK
+294 NPGTNGLVDSKVDQQ
-309 YVLDKQSIVNN
+309 YVLNKQGIVNN
-320 FRGKTDLD
+320 FRKKIEID
-328 VSLLNG
+328 
-334 AGVDGLGSNTTPTN
+334 
-348 NDDGKNYG
+348 
-356 QLAVVASALNPQ
+356 AVVLKNSGVVGLANGYGNDGEYGTLGVVAYALEPQ
-368 KLFGTDY
+368 KLFGNNL
-375 KTINLADLRAIL
+375 KTINLEDLRTIL
-387 HEFSHTKGYT
+387 HEFSHTKGYG
-397 HNGNMTYQRVPVV
+397 HNGNMTYQRVPT
-410 GSNGQQ
+410 GQNENG
-416 EKKDDGALKD
+416 KPKD

-432 NVCSLYG
+432 NVCSRFNG
-439 GQGQPS
+439 SGQPA

-489 NSQTNYNLNATLNT
+489 NSQTNYNLNASLNT
-503 QDMANSVIGTI
+503 QDLANSMLSTI
-514 QKTLTATSTTTTTS
+514 QKTFVTSSVTNHYS
-528 YHHSKSLQRFRSP
+528 SSASQSFRSP
-541 LLGINVKIGYQNYF
+541 ILGVNAKIGYQNYF

-569 NYAKAANQKVQQLSY
+569 NYAKASSEKVQQLSY

-596 TYSNKNSPTGIQT
+596 TYSNKNNPTGIQT
-609 RRNFSSSFGIFG
+609 KRNFSSSFGIFG

-641 LDAATGLN
+641 LDATTGLN

-669 ASVISSG
+669 ASIVSSG
-676 SDYTNSFVFNEG
+676 DGYTNSLVFNEG

>member
-1 MRKLFIPLLLCSAL
+1 MRKLFIPLLLFSAL

-30 TGLLEGT
+30 TGLLEGA

-42 NYTTTQTTT
+42 RHTTT
-51 KTTTNNYNYLP
+51 KNTYATYSYLP
-62 LNSILQRATNL
+62 TDTILKRAANL
-73 FKDADI
+73 FTDAKSI
-79 SKLSFSSLSPVRAS
+79 SQLNFSSLSPVKV
-93 LDLSGHLT
+93 LYIGGKLT
-101 IENFLPYNLN
+101 IENFLPYNLS

-121 GNVIDLGVIETL
+121 GNVIDLGVIETI
-133 PKQSKIVLSYQQFNE
+133 PKHSKIVLPGE
-148 TKQVFD
+148 AFD
-154 NIMEEQKKYYEKEA
+154 SLKEA
-168 ERRKNKTTSSVSE
+168 FDKIDPYTFFFPKFEATSTSVS
-181 TNREPSF
+181 
-188 TFPTFEVLSTPHSDP
+188 DA

-208 FEALSKINT
+208 FETLNKIKT
-217 NLVMKYSDT
+217 NLIMKYSNKNP
-226 NNFESAKDKT
+226 NNFNTCPYNNNGNTKNDCWQP
-236 EKFTAKTAEEFTN
+236 FTPQTAEEFTN

-274 TDNKQS
+274 TNSSTDCDNDPSKCVNPGTNGRVDSKVDQQYILNKQ
-280 GECTN
+280 G
-285 KGDSNDNCV
+285 
-294 YPQKNGLVKSNVDKK
+294 
-309 YVLDKQSIVNN
+309 IINN
-320 FRGKTDLD
+320 FRKKIEIDAVVLKNSGVVGLA
-328 VSLLNG
+328 NG
-334 AGVDGLGSNTTPTN
+334 YGNDGEYGTLG
-348 NDDGKNYG
+348 
-356 QLAVVASALNPQ
+356 VVASALDPK
-368 KLFGTDY
+368 KLFGNDL
-375 KTINLADLRAIL
+375 KTINLEDLRTIL
-387 HEFSHTKGYT
+387 HEFSHTKGYG
-397 HNGNMTYQRVPVV
+397 HNGNMTYQRVPT
-410 GSNGQQ
+410 GQNENG
-416 EKKDDGALKD
+416 KPKD

-439 GQGQPS
+439 GSNQPA

-483 INFANL
+483 INYANL
-489 NSQTNYNLNATLNT
+489 GSQTNYNLNASLNT
-503 QDMANSVIGTI
+503 QDLANSMLGTI
-514 QKTLTATSTTTTTS
+514 QKTFVTSSVTNHYS
-528 YHHSKSLQRFRSP
+528 SSASQSFRSP
-541 LLGINVKIGYQNYF
+541 ILGVNAKIGYQNYF

-569 NYAKAANQKVQQLSY
+569 NYAKASSEKVQQLSY

-596 TYSNKNSPTGIQT
+596 TYSNKNNPTGIQT
-609 RRNFSSSFGIFG
+609 KRNFSSSFGMFG
-621 GLRGLYNSYYALNK
+621 GLRGLYNSYYVLNK

-641 LDAATGLN
+641 LDVATGLN

-669 ASVISSG
+669 ASVVSSG

>member
-1 MRKLFIPLLLCSAL
+1 MRKLFIPLLLFSTL

-42 NYTTTQTTT
+42 RHTTTQTTT

-121 GNVIDLGVIETL
+121 GNVIDLGVIETI

-168 ERRKNKTTSSVSE
+168 ERRKNKTISSVSE
-181 TNREPSF
+181 TKREPSF
-188 TFPTFEVLSTPHSDP
+188 TFPTFEVLSTPHSDL

-208 FEALSKINT
+208 FETLNNIKT
-217 NLVMKYSDT
+217 NLIMKYSNENPSNFNT
-226 NNFESAKDKT
+226 CPYNNNGNTKNDCWQN
-236 EKFTAKTAEEFTN
+236 FTPQTAEEFTN

-274 TDNKQS
+274 TNSSTDCDNDPSKCVNPGVNGRVNSQNKSYVLNKQ
-280 GECTN
+280 
-285 KGDSNDNCV
+285 D
-294 YPQKNGLVKSNVDKK
+294 
-309 YVLDKQSIVNN
+309 IVNK
-320 FRGKTDLD
+320 FRNKADLD
-328 VSLLNG
+328 VVVLKDS
-334 AGVDGLGSNTTPTN
+334 GVVGLGSDITPSN
-348 NDDGKNYG
+348 NDDGKHYG
-356 QLAVVASALNPQ
+356 QLGVVASALEPQ
-368 KLFGTDY
+368 KLFGNDL
-375 KTINLADLRAIL
+375 KTINLADLRTIL

-397 HNGNMTYQRVPVV
+397 HNGNMTYQRVPT
-410 GSNGQQ
+410 GQNENG
-416 EKKDDGALKD
+416 KPKD

-439 GQGQPS
+439 GQGQS
-445 FPSNYPNSIY
+445 AFPSNYPNSIY

-489 NSQTNYNLNATLNT
+489 NSQTNYNLNASLNT
-503 QDMANSVIGTI
+503 QDLANSMLSTI
-514 QKTLTATSTTTTTS
+514 QKTLTTTSTTTTTS
-528 YHHSKSLQRFRSP
+528 YHHSKSSQRFRSP
-541 LLGINVKIGYQNYF
+541 LLGVNAKIGYQNYF

-569 NYAKAANQKVQQLSY
+569 NYSKALNQKFQQLSY

-596 TYSNKNSPTGIQT
+596 TYSNKNNPTGIQT
-609 RRNFSSSFGIFG
+609 KRNFSSSFGIFG

-641 LDAATGLN
+641 LDATTGLN

-669 ASVISSG
+669 ASIVSSG
-676 SDYTNSFVFNEG
+676 DGYTNSFVFNEG

>member
-1 MRKLFIPLLLCSAL
+1 MRKLFIPLVLFSAL

-30 TGLLEGT
+30 TGLLEGA

-42 NYTTTQTTT
+42 RHTTT
-51 KTTTNNYNYLP
+51 KNTYATYNYLP
-62 LNSILQRATNL
+62 TDAVLKRAANL
-73 FKDADI
+73 FTDAKSI
-79 SKLSFSSLSPVRAS
+79 SQLNFSSLSPVKV
-93 LDLSGHLT
+93 LYIGGKLT
-101 IENFLPYNLN
+101 IENFLPYNLS

-121 GNVIDLGVIETL
+121 GNMIDLGVIETI
-133 PKQSKIVLSYQQFNE
+133 PKHSKIVLPGDA
-148 TKQVFD
+148 FD
-154 NIMEEQKKYYEKEA
+154 SLKEA
-168 ERRKNKTTSSVSE
+168 FDKIGPYTFFLPKFEATSTSVS
-181 TNREPSF
+181 
-188 TFPTFEVLSTPHSDP
+188 DA

-208 FEALSKINT
+208 FETLNKIKT
-217 NLVMKYSDT
+217 NLIMKYSNENPSNFNT
-226 NNFESAKDKT
+226 CPYNNNGNTKNDCWQP
-236 EKFTAKTAEEFTN
+236 FTPQTAEEFTN

-264 DAILNAPFEF
+264 DAILNAPFDF
-274 TDNKQS
+274 TNSSTDCDNDPSKCVNPGINGRVDSKVDQQYVLNKQ
-280 GECTN
+280 G
-285 KGDSNDNCV
+285 
-294 YPQKNGLVKSNVDKK
+294 
-309 YVLDKQSIVNN
+309 IVNN
-320 FRGKTDLD
+320 FRKKIEID
-328 VSLLNG
+328 
-334 AGVDGLGSNTTPTN
+334 
-348 NDDGKNYG
+348 
-356 QLAVVASALNPQ
+356 AVVLKNSGVVGLANGYGNDGEYGTLGVEAYALDPT
-368 KLFGTDY
+368 KLFGNNL
-375 KTINLADLRAIL
+375 KTINLQDLRTIL
-387 HEFSHTKGYT
+387 HEFSHTKGYG
-397 HNGNMTYQRVPVV
+397 HNGNMTYQRVPT
-410 GSNGQQ
+410 GQNENG
-416 EKKDDGALKD
+416 KPKD

-439 GQGQPS
+439 GQGQS
-445 FPSNYPNSIY
+445 AFPSNYPNSIY

-489 NSQTNYNLNATLNT
+489 GSQTNYNLNASLNT
-503 QDMANSVIGTI
+503 QDLANSMLSTI
-514 QKTLTATSTTTTTS
+514 QKTFVTSSVTNHYS
-528 YHHSKSLQRFRSP
+528 SSASQSFRSP
-541 LLGINVKIGYQNYF
+541 ILGVNAKIGYQNYF

-569 NYAKAANQKVQQLSY
+569 NYAKASSEKVQQLSY

-590 LLDFIT
+590 LVDFIT
-596 TYSNKNSPTGIQT
+596 TYSNKNSPIDIQT

-641 LDAATGLN
+641 LDVATGLN

-669 ASVISSG
+669 ASIVSSNG
-676 SDYTNSFVFNEG
+676 DYTNSLVFNEG

>member
-1 MRKLFIPLLLCSAL
+1 MRKLFIPLLLFSAL

-42 NYTTTQTTT
+42 RHTTT
-51 KTTTNNYNYLP
+51 KNTYATYNYLP
-62 LNSILQRATNL
+62 TDSVLKRAANL
-73 FKDADI
+73 FTDAKSI
-79 SKLSFSSLSPVRAS
+79 SQLTFSSLSPVRAS
-93 LDLSGHLT
+93 ASMLNGSLT

-111 NVKLSFTDAQ
+111 NVKLSLKDAQ
-121 GNVIDLGVIETL
+121 GNVIDLGVIETIPKHSKMVL
-133 PKQSKIVLSYQQFNE
+133 PEKLFDGLKQIGPYIFQQIE
-148 TKQVFD
+148 VSSTQV
-154 NIMEEQKKYYEKEA
+154 
-168 ERRKNKTTSSVSE
+168 
-181 TNREPSF
+181 
-188 TFPTFEVLSTPHSDP
+188 SDA

-208 FEALSKINT
+208 FETLNKIKT
-217 NLVMKYSDT
+217 NLIMKYSNENPSNFNT
-226 NNFESAKDKT
+226 CPYNNNGNTKNDCWQN
-236 EKFTAKTAEEFTN
+236 FTPQTAEEFTN

-274 TDNKQS
+274 TNSSTDCDSDPSKCVNPGVNGRVDSKVDQQYILNKQ
-280 GECTN
+280 G
-285 KGDSNDNCV
+285 
-294 YPQKNGLVKSNVDKK
+294 
-309 YVLDKQSIVNN
+309 IINN
-320 FRGKTDLD
+320 FRKKIEID
-328 VSLLNG
+328 
-334 AGVDGLGSNTTPTN
+334 
-348 NDDGKNYG
+348 
-356 QLAVVASALNPQ
+356 AVVLKNSGVVGLANGYGNDGEYGTLGVEAYALEPQ
-368 KLFGTDY
+368 KLFGNDL
-375 KTINLADLRAIL
+375 KTINLADLRTIL
-387 HEFSHTKGYT
+387 HEFSHTKGYG
-397 HNGNMTYQRVPVV
+397 HNGNMTYQRVPT
-410 GSNGQQ
+410 GQTENG
-416 EKKDDGALKD
+416 KPKD

-439 GQGQPS
+439 GSNQPA

-483 INFANL
+483 IDYANL
-489 NSQTNYNLNATLNT
+489 SAQTNYNLNASLNT
-503 QDMANSVIGTI
+503 QDLANSMLSTI
-514 QKTLTATSTTTTTS
+514 QKTFVTSSVTNHYFS
-528 YHHSKSLQRFRSP
+528 SASQSFRSP
-541 LLGINVKIGYQNYF
+541 ILGVNAKIGYQNYF

-563 YGIIKY
+563 YGIVKY
-569 NYAKAANQKVQQLSY
+569 NYSKALNQKFQQLSY

-596 TYSNKNSPTGIQT
+596 TYSNKNNPIGVQT

-621 GLRGLYNSYYALNK
+621 GLRGLYNSYYVLNK

-641 LDAATGLN
+641 LDVATGLN

-669 ASVISSG
+669 ASVVSSG

-688 ASHFKVFFNYGWVF
+688 ASHFKVFFNYGWIF

>member
-1 MRKLFIPLLLCSAL
+1 MKKLFIPLLLFSAL

-42 NYTTTQTTT
+42 RHTTT
-51 KTTTNNYNYLP
+51 KNTYATYNYLP
-62 LNSILQRATNL
+62 TDTILKRAANL
-73 FKDADI
+73 FTNAEAI
-79 SKLSFSSLSPVRAS
+79 SKLKFSSLSPVKV
-93 LDLSGHLT
+93 LYIGGKLT

-121 GNVIDLGVIETL
+121 GNVIDLGVIETI
-133 PKQSKIVLSYQQFNE
+133 PKHSKIVLPGE
-148 TKQVFD
+148 AFD
-154 NIMEEQKKYYEKEA
+154 SLKEA
-168 ERRKNKTTSSVSE
+168 FDKIGPYTFFLPKFEATSTSI
-181 TNREPSF
+181 
-188 TFPTFEVLSTPHSDP
+188 SDA

-208 FEALSKINT
+208 FETLNNIKT
-217 NLVMKYSDT
+217 NLIMKYSNENPSNFNT
-226 NNFESAKDKT
+226 CPYNNNGNTKNDCWQN
-236 EKFTAKTAEEFTN
+236 FTPQTAEEFTN

-274 TDNKQS
+274 TNSPADCDNDSSKCVNPGVNGRVDSKVDQQYILNKQ
-280 GECTN
+280 G
-285 KGDSNDNCV
+285 
-294 YPQKNGLVKSNVDKK
+294 
-309 YVLDKQSIVNN
+309 IINN
-320 FRGKTDLD
+320 FRKKIEIDAVVLKNSGVVGLA
-328 VSLLNG
+328 NG
-334 AGVDGLGSNTTPTN
+334 YG
-348 NDDGKNYG
+348 DDGEYG
-356 QLAVVASALNPQ
+356 TLGVEAYALEPQ
-368 KLFGTDY
+368 KLFGNDL
-375 KTINLADLRAIL
+375 KTINLADLRTIL

-397 HNGNMTYQRVPVV
+397 HNGNMTYQRVPT
-410 GSNGQQ
+410 GQTENG
-416 EKKDDGALKD
+416 KPKD

-439 GQGQPS
+439 KSDQPA

-483 INFANL
+483 INYANL
-489 NSQTNYNLNATLNT
+489 NSQTNYNLNASLNT
-503 QDMANSVIGTI
+503 QDLANSMLSTI
-514 QKTLTATSTTTTTS
+514 QKTFVTSSVTDHYFS
-528 YHHSKSLQRFRSP
+528 SASQSFRSP
-541 LLGINVKIGYQNYF
+541 ILGVNAKIGYQNYF

-569 NYAKAANQKVQQLSY
+569 NYAKAINQKVQQLSY

-590 LLDFIT
+590 LVDFIT

-609 RRNFSSSFGIFG
+609 KRNFSSSFGIFG
-621 GLRGLYNSYYALNK
+621 GLRGLYNSYYVLNK

-641 LDAATGLN
+641 LDVATGLN

>member
-1 MRKLFIPLLLCSAL
+1 MKKLFIPLLLFSAL

-42 NYTTTQTTT
+42 RHTTT
-51 KTTTNNYNYLP
+51 KNTYATYNYLP
-62 LNSILQRATNL
+62 TDTILKRAANL
-73 FKDADI
+73 FTNAEAI
-79 SKLSFSSLSPVRAS
+79 SKLKFSSLSPVRV
-93 LDLSGHLT
+93 LYMYNGQLT

-121 GNVIDLGVIETL
+121 GNVIDLGVIETI
-133 PKQSKIVLSYQQFNE
+133 PKHSKIVLPGE
-148 TKQVFD
+148 AFD
-154 NIMEEQKKYYEKEA
+154 SLKIDPYTLFLPKIEA
-168 ERRKNKTTSSVSE
+168 TSTSVS
-181 TNREPSF
+181 
-188 TFPTFEVLSTPHSDP
+188 DA

-208 FEALSKINT
+208 FETLNKIKT
-217 NLVMKYSDT
+217 NLVVNYR
-226 NNFESAKDKT
+226 NEN
-236 EKFTAKTAEEFTN
+236 KFKGHQNHWEAFTPQTAEEFTN

-274 TDNKQS
+274 TNKGGGGECDTSTENECVNPGTNGRVNSKVDQQYVLNKQ
-280 GECTN
+280 
-285 KGDSNDNCV
+285 D
-294 YPQKNGLVKSNVDKK
+294 
-309 YVLDKQSIVNN
+309 IVNK
-320 FRGKTDLD
+320 FRNKADLD
-328 VSLLNG
+328 VVVLKDS
-334 AGVDGLGSNTTPTN
+334 GVVGLGSDITPSN
-348 NDDGKNYG
+348 NDDGKHYG
-356 QLAVVASALNPQ
+356 QLGVVASALDPK
-368 KLFGTDY
+368 KLFGNDL
-375 KTINLADLRAIL
+375 KTINLADLRTIL
-387 HEFSHTKGYT
+387 HEFSHTKGYG
-397 HNGNMTYQRVPVV
+397 HNGNMTYQRVPT
-410 GSNGQQ
+410 GQNENG
-416 EKKDDGALKD
+416 KPKD

-439 GQGQPS
+439 GSNQPA

-483 INFANL
+483 INYANL
-489 NSQTNYNLNATLNT
+489 GSQTNYNLNASLNT
-503 QDMANSVIGTI
+503 QDLANSMLGTI
-514 QKTLTATSTTTTTS
+514 QKTFVTSSVTNHYFSSTS
-528 YHHSKSLQRFRSP
+528 QSFRSP
-541 LLGINVKIGYQNYF
+541 ILGVNAKIGYQNYF

-569 NYAKAANQKVQQLSY
+569 NYSKALNQKFQQLSY

-621 GLRGLYNSYYALNK
+621 GLRGLYNSYYVLNK

-641 LDAATGLN
+641 LDVATGLN
-649 YRYKHSKY
+649 YRHKHSKY

-676 SDYTNSFVFNEG
+676 GDYTNSFVFNEG

>member
-1 MRKLFIPLLLCSAL
+1 MKKLFIPLLLFSAL

-42 NYTTTQTTT
+42 RHTTT
-51 KTTTNNYNYLP
+51 KNTYATYNYLP
-62 LNSILQRATNL
+62 TDTILKRAANL
-73 FKDADI
+73 FTNAEAI
-79 SKLSFSSLSPVRAS
+79 SKLKFSSLSPVRV
-93 LDLSGHLT
+93 LYMYNGQLT

-121 GNVIDLGVIETL
+121 GNTIDLGVIETI
-133 PKQSKIVLSYQQFNE
+133 PKHSKIVLPGE
-148 TKQVFD
+148 AFD
-154 NIMEEQKKYYEKEA
+154 SLKIDPYTLFLPKIEA
-168 ERRKNKTTSSVSE
+168 TSTSVS
-181 TNREPSF
+181 
-188 TFPTFEVLSTPHSDP
+188 DA

-208 FEALSKINT
+208 FETLNKIKT
-217 NLVMKYSDT
+217 DLVVNYRNENK
-226 NNFESAKDKT
+226 FKDH
-236 EKFTAKTAEEFTN
+236 ENHWEAFTPQTAEEFTN

-274 TDNKQS
+274 TNKGGGEECDMSKENECVNPGINGRVNSQNESYVLNKQ
-280 GECTN
+280 
-285 KGDSNDNCV
+285 D
-294 YPQKNGLVKSNVDKK
+294 
-309 YVLDKQSIVNN
+309 IVNK
-320 FRGKTDLD
+320 FRNKADLD
-328 VSLLNG
+328 VVILKDS
-334 AGVDGLGSNTTPTN
+334 GVVGLGSDITPSN
-348 NDDGKNYG
+348 NDDGKHYG
-356 QLAVVASALNPQ
+356 QLGVVASALDPK
-368 KLFGTDY
+368 KLFGNDL
-375 KTINLADLRAIL
+375 KTIKLEDLRTIL

-397 HNGNMTYQRVPVV
+397 HNGNMTYQRVPT
-410 GSNGQQ
+410 GQNENG
-416 EKKDDGALKD
+416 KPKD

-439 GQGQPS
+439 GSNQPA

-483 INFANL
+483 INYANL
-489 NSQTNYNLNATLNT
+489 GSQTNYNLNASLNT
-503 QDMANSVIGTI
+503 QDLANSMLSTI
-514 QKTLTATSTTTTTS
+514 QKTFVTSSVTNHYS
-528 YHHSKSLQRFRSP
+528 SSASQSFRSP
-541 LLGINVKIGYQNYF
+541 ILGVNAKIGYQNYF

-569 NYAKAANQKVQQLSY
+569 NYSKALNQKFQQLSY

-596 TYSNKNSPTGIQT
+596 TYSNKNSPTGVQT
-609 RRNFSSSFGIFG
+609 RKNFSSSFGIFG
-621 GLRGLYNSYYALNK
+621 GLRGLYNSYYVLNK

-641 LDAATGLN
+641 LDVATGLN

-669 ASVISSG
+669 ASVVSSG
-676 SDYTNSFVFNEG
+676 GDYTNSFVFNEG

>member
-30 TGLLEGT
+30 TGLLEGA

-42 NYTTTQTTT
+42 RHTTT
-51 KTTTNNYNYLP
+51 KNTYATYNYLSTDAV
-62 LNSILQRATNL
+62 LKRAANL
-73 FKDADI
+73 FTNAEAI
-79 SKLSFSSLSPVRAS
+79 SKLKFSSLSPVKV
-93 LDLSGHLT
+93 LYIGGKLT
-101 IENFLPYNLN
+101 IENFLPYNLS

-121 GNVIDLGVIETL
+121 GNMIDLGVIETI
-133 PKQSKIVLSYQQFNE
+133 PKHSKIVLPGDA
-148 TKQVFD
+148 FD
-154 NIMEEQKKYYEKEA
+154 SLKEA
-168 ERRKNKTTSSVSE
+168 FDKIDPYTFFFPKFEATSTSVS
-181 TNREPSF
+181 
-188 TFPTFEVLSTPHSDP
+188 DA

-208 FEALSKINT
+208 FETLNKIKT
-217 NLVMKYSDT
+217 NLIMKYSNENP
-226 NNFESAKDKT
+226 NNFNTCPYNNNGNTKNDCWQP
-236 EKFTAKTAEEFTN
+236 FTPQTAEEFTN

-274 TDNKQS
+274 TNSSTDCDNDLSKCVNPGINGRVDSKVDQQYVLNKQ
-280 GECTN
+280 G
-285 KGDSNDNCV
+285 
-294 YPQKNGLVKSNVDKK
+294 
-309 YVLDKQSIVNN
+309 IVNN
-320 FRGKTDLD
+320 FRKKIEID
-328 VSLLNG
+328 
-334 AGVDGLGSNTTPTN
+334 
-348 NDDGKNYG
+348 
-356 QLAVVASALNPQ
+356 AVVLKNSGVVGLANGYGNDGEYGTLGVEAYALEPT
-368 KLFGTDY
+368 KLFGNNL
-375 KTINLADLRAIL
+375 KTINLADLRTIL

-397 HNGNMTYQRVPVV
+397 HNGNMTYQRVPT
-410 GSNGQQ
+410 GQNENG
-416 EKKDDGALKD
+416 KPKD

-439 GQGQPS
+439 GQGQS
-445 FPSNYPNSIY
+445 AFPSNYPNSIY

-489 NSQTNYNLNATLNT
+489 GSQTNYNLNASLNT
-503 QDMANSVIGTI
+503 QDLANSMLSTI
-514 QKTLTATSTTTTTS
+514 QKTFVTSSVTNHYFS
-528 YHHSKSLQRFRSP
+528 SASQNFRSP
-541 LLGINVKIGYQNYF
+541 ILGVNAKIGYQNYF

-590 LLDFIT
+590 LVDFIT
-596 TYSNKNSPTGIQT
+596 TYSNKNSPIDIQT

-641 LDAATGLN
+641 LDVATGLN

-669 ASVISSG
+669 ASIVSSNG
-676 SDYTNSFVFNEG
+676 DYTNSFVFNEG

>member
-1 MRKLFIPLLLCSAL
+1 MRKLFIPLLLFSAL

-42 NYTTTQTTT
+42 RHTTT
-51 KTTTNNYNYLP
+51 KSTYGTYDYLP
-62 LNSILQRATNL
+62 TDTILKRAANL
-73 FKDADI
+73 FTNAEAI
-79 SKLSFSSLSPVRAS
+79 SKLKFSSLSPVRV
-93 LDLSGHLT
+93 LYMYNGQLT
-101 IENFLPYNLN
+101 IENFLPYNLS

-121 GNVIDLGVIETL
+121 GNTIDLGVIETI
-133 PKQSKIVLSYQQFNE
+133 PKHSKIVLPGE
-148 TKQVFD
+148 AFD
-154 NIMEEQKKYYEKEA
+154 SLKIDPYTLFLPKIEA
-168 ERRKNKTTSSVSE
+168 TSTSI
-181 TNREPSF
+181 
-188 TFPTFEVLSTPHSDP
+188 SDT

-208 FEALSKINT
+208 FETLNKIKT
-217 NLVMKYSDT
+217 DLVVNYRNENK
-226 NNFESAKDKT
+226 FKDH
-236 EKFTAKTAEEFTN
+236 ENHWEAFTPQTAEEFTN

-274 TDNKQS
+274 TNKGGG
-280 GECTN
+280 GECDTSKEN
-285 KGDSNDNCV
+285 ECV
-294 YPQKNGLVKSNVDKK
+294 NPGTNGLVNSQNKS
-309 YVLDKQSIVNN
+309 YVLNKQDIVNK
-320 FRGKTDLD
+320 FRNKADLD
-328 VSLLNG
+328 VVILKDS
-334 AGVDGLGSNTTPTN
+334 GVVGLGSDITPSN
-348 NDDGKNYG
+348 NDDGKHYG
-356 QLAVVASALNPQ
+356 QLGVVASALDPK
-368 KLFGTDY
+368 KLFGNDL
-375 KTINLADLRAIL
+375 KTINLADLRTIL
-387 HEFSHTKGYT
+387 HEFSHTKGYG
-397 HNGNMTYQRVPVV
+397 HNGNMTYQRVPT
-410 GSNGQQ
+410 GQSENG
-416 EKKDDGALKD
+416 KPKD

-439 GQGQPS
+439 GSNQPA

-483 INFANL
+483 IDYANL
-489 NSQTNYNLNATLNT
+489 SAQTNYNLNASLNT
-503 QDMANSVIGTI
+503 QDLANSMLGTI
-514 QKTLTATSTTTTTS
+514 QKTFVTSSVTNHYS
-528 YHHSKSLQRFRSP
+528 SSASQSFRSP
-541 LLGINVKIGYQNYF
+541 ILGVNAKIGYQNYF

-569 NYAKAANQKVQQLSY
+569 NYSKALNQKFQQLSY

-590 LLDFIT
+590 LVDFIT
-596 TYSNKNSPTGIQT
+596 TYSNKNNPTGIQT
-609 RRNFSSSFGIFG
+609 RKNFSSSFGIFG
-621 GLRGLYNSYYALNK
+621 GLRGLYNSYYVLNK

-641 LDAATGLN
+641 LDVATGLN

-669 ASVISSG
+669 ASVVSSG

>member
-42 NYTTTQTTT
+42 RHTTT
-51 KTTTNNYNYLP
+51 KNTYATYNYLP
-62 LNSILQRATNL
+62 TDAVLKRAANL
-73 FKDADI
+73 FTDAKSI
-79 SKLSFSSLSPVRAS
+79 SQLNFSSLSPVKV
-93 LDLSGHLT
+93 LYIGGKLT
-101 IENFLPYNLN
+101 IENFLPYNLS
-111 NVKLSFTDAQ
+111 NVKISFTDAQ
-121 GNVIDLGVIETL
+121 GNVIDLGVIETI
-133 PKQSKIVLSYQQFNE
+133 PKHSKIVLPGE
-148 TKQVFD
+148 AFD
-154 NIMEEQKKYYEKEA
+154 SLKEA
-168 ERRKNKTTSSVSE
+168 FDKIDPYTFFLPKFEATSTSVS
-181 TNREPSF
+181 
-188 TFPTFEVLSTPHSDP
+188 DA

-208 FEALSKINT
+208 FETLNKIKT
-217 NLVMKYSDT
+217 NLIMKYSNENPRNFDT
-226 NNFESAKDKT
+226 CPYNNNGNTKNDCWQP
-236 EKFTAKTAEEFTN
+236 FTPQTAEEFTN

-274 TDNKQS
+274 TNSSTDCDNDLSKCVNPGINGRVDSKVDQQYVLNKQ
-280 GECTN
+280 G
-285 KGDSNDNCV
+285 
-294 YPQKNGLVKSNVDKK
+294 
-309 YVLDKQSIVNN
+309 IVNN
-320 FRGKTDLD
+320 FRKKIEID
-328 VSLLNG
+328 
-334 AGVDGLGSNTTPTN
+334 
-348 NDDGKNYG
+348 
-356 QLAVVASALNPQ
+356 AVVLKNSGVVGLANRYGNDGEYGTLGVEAYALEPT
-368 KLFGTDY
+368 KLFGNNL
-375 KTINLADLRAIL
+375 KTINLEDLRTIL

-397 HNGNMTYQRVPVV
+397 HNGNMTYQRVPT
-410 GSNGQQ
+410 GQNENG
-416 EKKDDGALKD
+416 KPKD

-439 GQGQPS
+439 GQGQS
-445 FPSNYPNSIY
+445 AFPSNYPNSIY

-489 NSQTNYNLNATLNT
+489 GSQTNYNLNASLNT
-503 QDMANSVIGTI
+503 QDLANSMLGTI
-514 QKTLTATSTTTTTS
+514 QKTFVTSIVTNHYFSSTS
-528 YHHSKSLQRFRSP
+528 QSFRSP
-541 LLGINVKIGYQNYF
+541 ILGVNAKIGYQNYF

-569 NYAKAANQKVQQLSY
+569 NYAKASSEKVQQLSY

-596 TYSNKNSPTGIQT
+596 TYSNKNSPIDIQT

-621 GLRGLYNSYYALNK
+621 GLRGLYNSYYVLNK

-641 LDAATGLN
+641 LDVATGLN

-669 ASVISSG
+669 ASIVSSG
-676 SDYTNSFVFNEG
+676 SDYTNSLVFNEG

>member
-1 MRKLFIPLLLCSAL
+1 MKKLFIPLLLFSAL

-42 NYTTTQTTT
+42 RHTTT
-51 KTTTNNYNYLP
+51 KNTYATYNYLP
-62 LNSILQRATNL
+62 ADSVLKRAANL
-73 FKDADI
+73 FTNTEAI
-79 SKLSFSSLSPVRAS
+79 SKLKFSSLSPVRV
-93 LDLSGHLT
+93 LYINGQLT
-101 IENFLPYNLN
+101 IENFLPYNLS

-121 GNVIDLGVIETL
+121 GNVIDLGVIETI
-133 PKQSKIVLSYQQFNE
+133 PKHSKIVLPGE
-148 TKQVFD
+148 AFD
-154 NIMEEQKKYYEKEA
+154 SLKEA
-168 ERRKNKTTSSVSE
+168 FDKISPYTFFLPKIEATSTSI
-181 TNREPSF
+181 
-188 TFPTFEVLSTPHSDP
+188 SDT

-208 FEALSKINT
+208 FETLNKIKT
-217 NLVMKYSDT
+217 NLIMKYSNENPSNFNT
-226 NNFESAKDKT
+226 CPYNNNGNTKNDCWQN
-236 EKFTAKTAEEFTN
+236 FTPQTAEEFTN

-274 TDNKQS
+274 TNSSTDCDNDPSKCVNPGINGRVDTKVDQQYILNKQ
-280 GECTN
+280 G
-285 KGDSNDNCV
+285 
-294 YPQKNGLVKSNVDKK
+294 
-309 YVLDKQSIVNN
+309 IINN
-320 FRGKTDLD
+320 FRKKIEID
-328 VSLLNG
+328 
-334 AGVDGLGSNTTPTN
+334 
-348 NDDGKNYG
+348 
-356 QLAVVASALNPQ
+356 AVVLKNSGVVGLANGYGNDGEYGTLGVEAYALEPQ
-368 KLFGTDY
+368 KLFGNDL
-375 KTINLADLRAIL
+375 KTINLADLRTIL
-387 HEFSHTKGYT
+387 HEFSHTKGYG
-397 HNGNMTYQRVPVV
+397 HNGNMTYQRVPT
-410 GSNGQQ
+410 GQSENG
-416 EKKDDGALKD
+416 KPKD

-439 GQGQPS
+439 GSNQPA

-483 INFANL
+483 INYANL
-489 NSQTNYNLNATLNT
+489 NAQTNYNLNASLNT
-503 QDMANSVIGTI
+503 QDLANSMLSTI
-514 QKTLTATSTTTTTS
+514 QKTFVTSSVTNHYFS
-528 YHHSKSLQRFRSP
+528 SASQSFRSP
-541 LLGINVKIGYQNYF
+541 ILGVNAKIGYQNYF

-563 YGIIKY
+563 YGIVKY
-569 NYAKAANQKVQQLSY
+569 NYSKALNQKFQQLSY

-590 LLDFIT
+590 LVDFIT
-596 TYSNKNSPTGIQT
+596 TYSNKNNPTGVQT
-609 RRNFSSSFGIFG
+609 RKNFSSSFGIFG
-621 GLRGLYNSYYALNK
+621 GLRGLYNGYYVLNK

-641 LDAATGLN
+641 LDVATGLN

-669 ASVISSG
+669 ASVVSSG

>member
-1 MRKLFIPLLLCSAL
+1 MRKLFIPLLLFSAL

-42 NYTTTQTTT
+42 RHTTT
-51 KTTTNNYNYLP
+51 KNTYATYNYLP
-62 LNSILQRATNL
+62 TDSVLKRAANL
-73 FKDADI
+73 FADAKSI
-79 SKLSFSSLSPVRAS
+79 SQLNFSSLSPVRV
-93 LDLSGHLT
+93 LYIGGKLT
-101 IENFLPYNLN
+101 IENFLPYNLS

-121 GNVIDLGVIETL
+121 GNVIDLGMIETI
-133 PKQSKIVLSYQQFNE
+133 PKHSKIVLPGE
-148 TKQVFD
+148 AFD
-154 NIMEEQKKYYEKEA
+154 SLKEA
-168 ERRKNKTTSSVSE
+168 FDKIGPYTFFLPKFEATSTSVS
-181 TNREPSF
+181 
-188 TFPTFEVLSTPHSDP
+188 DA

-208 FEALSKINT
+208 FETLNKIKT
-217 NLVMKYSDT
+217 NLIMKYSNENP
-226 NNFESAKDKT
+226 NNFNTCPYNNNGNTKNDCWQP
-236 EKFTAKTAEEFTN
+236 FTPQTAEEFTN

-274 TDNKQS
+274 TNSSTDCDNDPSKCVNPGVNGRVDSKVDQQYILNKQ
-280 GECTN
+280 G
-285 KGDSNDNCV
+285 
-294 YPQKNGLVKSNVDKK
+294 
-309 YVLDKQSIVNN
+309 IINN
-320 FRGKTDLD
+320 FRKKIEID
-328 VSLLNG
+328 
-334 AGVDGLGSNTTPTN
+334 
-348 NDDGKNYG
+348 
-356 QLAVVASALNPQ
+356 AVVLKNSGVVGLANGYGNDGEYGTLGVEAYALEPQ
-368 KLFGTDY
+368 KLFSDNL
-375 KTINLADLRAIL
+375 KTINLADLRTIL
-387 HEFSHTKGYT
+387 HEFSHTKGYG
-397 HNGNMTYQRVPVV
+397 HNGNMTYQRVPT
-410 GSNGQQ
+410 GQNENG
-416 EKKDDGALKD
+416 KPKD

-439 GQGQPS
+439 GSNQPA

-483 INFANL
+483 INYANL
-489 NSQTNYNLNATLNT
+489 GSQTNYNLNASLNT
-503 QDMANSVIGTI
+503 QDLANSMLGTI
-514 QKTLTATSTTTTTS
+514 QKTFVTSSVTNHYS
-528 YHHSKSLQRFRSP
+528 SSASQSFRSP
-541 LLGINVKIGYQNYF
+541 ILGVNAKIGYQNYF

-569 NYAKAANQKVQQLSY
+569 NYSKALNQKFQQLSY

-596 TYSNKNSPTGIQT
+596 TYSNKNNPTGVQT

-621 GLRGLYNSYYALNK
+621 GLRGLYNSYYVLNK

-641 LDAATGLN
+641 LDVATGLN

-676 SDYTNSFVFNEG
+676 GDYTNSFVFNEG
-688 ASHFKVFFNYGWVF
+688 ASHFKVFFNYGW

>member
-1 MRKLFIPLLLCSAL
+1 MRKLFTSFLLFSAL

-42 NYTTTQTTT
+42 RHTTT
-51 KTTTNNYNYLP
+51 KNTYATYNYLP
-62 LNSILQRATNL
+62 TDTILKRAANL
-73 FKDADI
+73 FTDAKSI
-79 SKLSFSSLSPVRAS
+79 SQLNFSSLSPVKV
-93 LDLSGHLT
+93 LYIGGKLT
-101 IENFLPYNLN
+101 IENFLPYNLS

-121 GNVIDLGVIETL
+121 GNVIDLGVIETI
-133 PKQSKIVLSYQQFNE
+133 PKHSKIVLPGE
-148 TKQVFD
+148 AFD
-154 NIMEEQKKYYEKEA
+154 SLKEA
-168 ERRKNKTTSSVSE
+168 FDKIGPYTFFLPKFEATSTSVS
-181 TNREPSF
+181 
-188 TFPTFEVLSTPHSDP
+188 DA

-208 FEALSKINT
+208 FETLNKIKT
-217 NLVMKYSDT
+217 NLIMKYSSENP
-226 NNFESAKDKT
+226 NNFNTCPYNNNGNTKNDCWQP
-236 EKFTAKTAEEFTN
+236 FTPQTAEEFTN

-264 DAILNAPFEF
+264 DAILNAPFDF
-274 TDNKQS
+274 TNSSTDCDNDPSKCVNPGINGRVDSKVDQQYVLNKQ
-280 GECTN
+280 G
-285 KGDSNDNCV
+285 
-294 YPQKNGLVKSNVDKK
+294 
-309 YVLDKQSIVNN
+309 IVNN
-320 FRGKTDLD
+320 FRKKIEID
-328 VSLLNG
+328 
-334 AGVDGLGSNTTPTN
+334 
-348 NDDGKNYG
+348 
-356 QLAVVASALNPQ
+356 AVVLKNSGVVGLANGYGNDGEYGTLGVEAYALEPT
-368 KLFGTDY
+368 KLFGNNL
-375 KTINLADLRAIL
+375 KTINLADLRTIL
-387 HEFSHTKGYT
+387 HEFSHTKGYG
-397 HNGNMTYQRVPVV
+397 HNGNMTYQRVPT
-410 GSNGQQ
+410 GQNENG
-416 EKKDDGALKD
+416 KPKD

-439 GQGQPS
+439 GQGQS
-445 FPSNYPNSIY
+445 AFPSNYPNSIY

-489 NSQTNYNLNATLNT
+489 GSQTNYNLNASLNT
-503 QDMANSVIGTI
+503 QDLANSMLSTI
-514 QKTLTATSTTTTTS
+514 QKTFVTSSVTNHYFS
-528 YHHSKSLQRFRSP
+528 SASQSFRSP
-541 LLGINVKIGYQNYF
+541 ILGVNAKIGYQNYF

-569 NYAKAANQKVQQLSY
+569 NYAKATNQKVQQLSY

-590 LLDFIT
+590 LVDFIT
-596 TYSNKNSPTGIQT
+596 TYSNKNSPIDIQT

-641 LDAATGLN
+641 LDVATGLN

-669 ASVISSG
+669 ASIVSSG
-676 SDYTNSFVFNEG
+676 GDYTNSFVFNEG

>member
-1 MRKLFIPLLLCSAL
+1 MRKLFIPLLLFSAL

-42 NYTTTQTTT
+42 RHTTT
-51 KTTTNNYNYLP
+51 KNTYATYNYLP
-62 LNSILQRATNL
+62 TDAVLKRAANL
-73 FKDADI
+73 FTNAEAI
-79 SKLSFSSLSPVRAS
+79 SKLKFSSLSPVRV
-93 LDLSGHLT
+93 LYMYNGQLT
-101 IENFLPYNLN
+101 IENFLPYNLS

-121 GNVIDLGVIETL
+121 GNVIDLGVIETI
-133 PKQSKIVLSYQQFNE
+133 PKHSKIVLPGDA
-148 TKQVFD
+148 FD
-154 NIMEEQKKYYEKEA
+154 SLKIDPYTLFLPKIEA
-168 ERRKNKTTSSVSE
+168 TSTSVS
-181 TNREPSF
+181 
-188 TFPTFEVLSTPHSDP
+188 DA

-208 FEALSKINT
+208 FETLNKIKT
-217 NLVMKYSDT
+217 DLVVNYRNENK
-226 NNFESAKDKT
+226 FEGHQNHWEA
-236 EKFTAKTAEEFTN
+236 FTPQTAEEFTN

-274 TDNKQS
+274 TNK
-280 GECTN
+280 GGGKECDTN
-285 KGDSNDNCV
+285 KENDCV
-294 YPQKNGLVKSNVDKK
+294 NPGTNGLVNSQNKS
-309 YVLDKQSIVNN
+309 YVLNKQDIVNK
-320 FRGKTDLD
+320 FRNKADLD
-328 VSLLNG
+328 VVVLKDS
-334 AGVDGLGSNTTPTN
+334 GVVGLGSDITPSN
-348 NDDGKNYG
+348 NDDGKHYG
-356 QLAVVASALNPQ
+356 QLGVVASALDPT
-368 KLFGTDY
+368 KLFGNNL
-375 KTINLADLRAIL
+375 KTINLEDLRTIL
-387 HEFSHTKGYT
+387 HEFSHTKGYG
-397 HNGNMTYQRVPVV
+397 HNGNMTYQRVPT
-410 GSNGQQ
+410 GQNENG
-416 EKKDDGALKD
+416 KPKD

-439 GQGQPS
+439 GSNQPA

-489 NSQTNYNLNATLNT
+489 GSQTNYNLNASLNT
-503 QDMANSVIGTI
+503 QDLANSMLSTI
-514 QKTLTATSTTTTTS
+514 QKTFVTSSVTNHYFS
-528 YHHSKSLQRFRSP
+528 SASQNFRSP
-541 LLGINVKIGYQNYF
+541 ILGVNAKIGYQNYF

-569 NYAKAANQKVQQLSY
+569 NYAKASSEKVQQLSY

-590 LLDFIT
+590 LVDFIT
-596 TYSNKNSPTGIQT
+596 TYSNKNNPIDIQT
-609 RRNFSSSFGIFG
+609 KRNFSSSFGIFG
-621 GLRGLYNSYYALNK
+621 GLRGLYNSYYVLNK

-641 LDAATGLN
+641 LDVATGLN

-669 ASVISSG
+669 ASVVSSNG
-676 SDYTNSFVFNEG
+676 DYTNSFVFNEG

>member
-1 MRKLFIPLLLCSAL
+1 MRKLFIPLLLFSAL

-42 NYTTTQTTT
+42 RHTTT
-51 KTTTNNYNYLP
+51 KNTYATYNYLP
-62 LNSILQRATNL
+62 TDAVLKRAANL
-73 FKDADI
+73 FTDAKSI
-79 SKLSFSSLSPVRAS
+79 SQLNFSSLSPVKV
-93 LDLSGHLT
+93 LYIGGKLT
-101 IENFLPYNLN
+101 IENFLPYNLS

-121 GNVIDLGVIETL
+121 GNIIDLGVIETI
-133 PKQSKIVLSYQQFNE
+133 PKHSKIVLPGDA
-148 TKQVFD
+148 FD
-154 NIMEEQKKYYEKEA
+154 SLKEA
-168 ERRKNKTTSSVSE
+168 FDKIGPYTFFLPKFEATSTSVS
-181 TNREPSF
+181 
-188 TFPTFEVLSTPHSDP
+188 DA

-208 FEALSKINT
+208 FETLNKIKT
-217 NLVMKYSDT
+217 NLIMKYSNKNPSNFNT
-226 NNFESAKDKT
+226 CPYNNNGNTKNDCWQP
-236 EKFTAKTAEEFTN
+236 FTPQTAEEFTN

-274 TDNKQS
+274 TNSSTDCDNDPSKCVNPGINGRVDSKVDQQYVLNKQ
-280 GECTN
+280 G
-285 KGDSNDNCV
+285 
-294 YPQKNGLVKSNVDKK
+294 
-309 YVLDKQSIVNN
+309 IVNN
-320 FRGKTDLD
+320 FRKKIEID
-328 VSLLNG
+328 
-334 AGVDGLGSNTTPTN
+334 
-348 NDDGKNYG
+348 
-356 QLAVVASALNPQ
+356 AVVLKNSGVVGLANGYGNDGEYGTLGVEAYALDPT
-368 KLFGTDY
+368 KLFGNNL
-375 KTINLADLRAIL
+375 KTINLEDLRTIL
-387 HEFSHTKGYT
+387 HEFSHTKGYG
-397 HNGNMTYQRVPVV
+397 HNGNMTYQRVPT
-410 GSNGQQ
+410 GQNENG
-416 EKKDDGALKD
+416 KPKD

-439 GQGQPS
+439 GQGQS
-445 FPSNYPNSIY
+445 AFPSNYPNSIY

-489 NSQTNYNLNATLNT
+489 GSQTNYNLNASLNT
-503 QDMANSVIGTI
+503 QDLANSMLSTI
-514 QKTLTATSTTTTTS
+514 QKTFVTSSVTNHYFS
-528 YHHSKSLQRFRSP
+528 SASQSFRSP
-541 LLGINVKIGYQNYF
+541 ILGVNAKIGYQNYF

-569 NYAKAANQKVQQLSY
+569 NYAKASSEKVQQLSY

-590 LLDFIT
+590 LVDFIT
-596 TYSNKNSPTGIQT
+596 TYSNKNSPIDIQT

-641 LDAATGLN
+641 LDVATGLN

-669 ASVISSG
+669 ASIVSSDG
-676 SDYTNSFVFNEG
+676 DYTNSFVFNEG

>member
-1 MRKLFIPLLLCSAL
+1 MRKLFIPLLLFSAL

-42 NYTTTQTTT
+42 RHTTT
-51 KTTTNNYNYLP
+51 KNTYATYDYLP
-62 LNSILQRATNL
+62 TDSVLKRAANL
-73 FKDADI
+73 FTDAKSI
-79 SKLSFSSLSPVRAS
+79 SQLNFSSLSPVKV
-93 LDLSGHLT
+93 LYIGGKLT

-111 NVKLSFTDAQ
+111 NVKLSFKDAQ
-121 GNVIDLGVIETL
+121 GNAIDLGVIETIPKHSKMVLPGEAFDSLKEAFDKIDPYTFFL
-133 PKQSKIVLSYQQFNE
+133 PKF
-148 TKQVFD
+148 
-154 NIMEEQKKYYEKEA
+154 EA
-168 ERRKNKTTSSVSE
+168 TSTSI
-181 TNREPSF
+181 
-188 TFPTFEVLSTPHSDP
+188 SDT

-208 FEALSKINT
+208 FETLNKIKT
-217 NLVMKYSDT
+217 NLIMKYSNENPSNFNT
-226 NNFESAKDKT
+226 CPYNNNGNTKNDCWQN
-236 EKFTAKTAEEFTN
+236 FTPQTAEEFTN

-274 TDNKQS
+274 TNSSTDCDNDPSKCVNPGVNGRVDTKVDQQYILNKQ
-280 GECTN
+280 G
-285 KGDSNDNCV
+285 
-294 YPQKNGLVKSNVDKK
+294 
-309 YVLDKQSIVNN
+309 IINN
-320 FRGKTDLD
+320 FRKKIEID
-328 VSLLNG
+328 
-334 AGVDGLGSNTTPTN
+334 
-348 NDDGKNYG
+348 
-356 QLAVVASALNPQ
+356 AVVLKNSGVVGLANGYGNDGEYGTLGVEAYALDPK
-368 KLFGTDY
+368 KLFGDNL
-375 KTINLADLRAIL
+375 KTINLADLRTIL
-387 HEFSHTKGYT
+387 HEFSHTKGYG
-397 HNGNMTYQRVPVV
+397 HNGNMTYQRVPVMK
-410 GSNGQQ
+410 NGQV
-416 EKKDDGALKD
+416 EKDNNGKPKD

-439 GQGQPS
+439 GSNQS
-445 FPSNYPNSIY
+445 AFPSNYPNSIY

-483 INFANL
+483 IDYANL
-489 NSQTNYNLNATLNT
+489 SAQTNYNLNASLNT
-503 QDMANSVIGTI
+503 QDLANSMLSTI
-514 QKTLTATSTTTTTS
+514 QKTFVTSSVTNHYFS
-528 YHHSKSLQRFRSP
+528 SASQSFRSP
-541 LLGINVKIGYQNYF
+541 ILGVNAKIGYQNYF

-563 YGIIKY
+563 YGIVKY
-569 NYAKAANQKVQQLSY
+569 NYSKALNQKVQQLSY

-596 TYSNKNSPTGIQT
+596 TYSNKNSPIGVQT
-609 RRNFSSSFGIFG
+609 KRNFSSSFGIFG
-621 GLRGLYNSYYALNK
+621 GLRGLYNSYYVLNK

-641 LDAATGLN
+641 LDVATGLN

-669 ASVISSG
+669 ASVVSSG

>member
-1 MRKLFIPLLLCSAL
+1 MRKLLTSFLLFSAL

-42 NYTTTQTTT
+42 RHTTT
-51 KTTTNNYNYLP
+51 KNTYATYNYLP
-62 LNSILQRATNL
+62 TDTILKRAANL
-73 FKDADI
+73 FTDAKSI
-79 SKLSFSSLSPVRAS
+79 SQLNFSSLSPVKV
-93 LDLSGHLT
+93 LYIGGKLT
-101 IENFLPYNLN
+101 IENFLPYNLS

-121 GNVIDLGVIETL
+121 GNVIDLGVIETI
-133 PKQSKIVLSYQQFNE
+133 PKHSKIVLPGDA
-148 TKQVFD
+148 FD
-154 NIMEEQKKYYEKEA
+154 SLKEA
-168 ERRKNKTTSSVSE
+168 FDKIDPYTFFLPKFEATSTSVS
-181 TNREPSF
+181 
-188 TFPTFEVLSTPHSDP
+188 DA

-208 FEALSKINT
+208 FETLNKIKT
-217 NLVMKYSDT
+217 NLIMKYSNENP
-226 NNFESAKDKT
+226 NNFNTCPYNNNGNTKNDCWQP
-236 EKFTAKTAEEFTN
+236 FTPQTAEEFTN

-264 DAILNAPFEF
+264 DAILNAPFDF
-274 TDNKQS
+274 TNSSTDCDTDPSKCVNPGMNGRVDSKVDQQYVLNKQ
-280 GECTN
+280 G
-285 KGDSNDNCV
+285 
-294 YPQKNGLVKSNVDKK
+294 
-309 YVLDKQSIVNN
+309 IVNN
-320 FRGKTDLD
+320 FRKKIEID
-328 VSLLNG
+328 
-334 AGVDGLGSNTTPTN
+334 
-348 NDDGKNYG
+348 
-356 QLAVVASALNPQ
+356 AVVLKNSGVVGLANGYGNDGEYGTLGVEAYALEPT
-368 KLFGTDY
+368 KLFGNNL
-375 KTINLADLRAIL
+375 KTIKLEDLRTIL

-397 HNGNMTYQRVPVV
+397 HNGNMTYQRVPT
-410 GSNGQQ
+410 GQNENG
-416 EKKDDGALKD
+416 KPKD

-439 GQGQPS
+439 GSNQPA

-483 INFANL
+483 IDYANL
-489 NSQTNYNLNATLNT
+489 SAQTNYNLNASLNT
-503 QDMANSVIGTI
+503 QDLANSMLNTI
-514 QKTLTATSTTTTTS
+514 QKTFVTSSVTNHYS
-528 YHHSKSLQRFRSP
+528 SSASQSFRSP
-541 LLGINVKIGYQNYF
+541 ILGVNAKIGYQNYF

-563 YGIIKY
+563 YGIVKY
-569 NYAKAANQKVQQLSY
+569 NYSKALNQKFQQLSY

-596 TYSNKNSPTGIQT
+596 TYSNKNSPTGVQT
-609 RRNFSSSFGIFG
+609 KRNFSSSFGIFG
-621 GLRGLYNSYYALNK
+621 GLRGLYNSYYAFNK

-641 LDAATGLN
+641 LDVATGLN

-669 ASVISSG
+669 ASVVSSG

>member
-1 MRKLFIPLLLCSAL
+1 MRKLFIPLLLFSAL

-30 TGLLEGT
+30 TGLLEGA

-42 NYTTTQTTT
+42 RHTTT
-51 KTTTNNYNYLP
+51 KNTYATYNYLP
-62 LNSILQRATNL
+62 TDSVLKRAANL
-73 FKDADI
+73 FTDAKSI
-79 SKLSFSSLSPVRAS
+79 SQLNFSSLSPVKV
-93 LDLSGHLT
+93 LYIGGQLT
-101 IENFLPYNLN
+101 IENFLPYNLS

-121 GNVIDLGVIETL
+121 GNAIDLGVIETI
-133 PKQSKIVLSYQQFNE
+133 PKHSKIVLPGE
-148 TKQVFD
+148 AFD
-154 NIMEEQKKYYEKEA
+154 SLKEA
-168 ERRKNKTTSSVSE
+168 FDKIGPYTFFLPKFEATSTSI
-181 TNREPSF
+181 
-188 TFPTFEVLSTPHSDP
+188 SDA

-208 FEALSKINT
+208 FETLNKIKT
-217 NLVMKYSDT
+217 NLVVNYRNENK
-226 NNFESAKDKT
+226 FKDH
-236 EKFTAKTAEEFTN
+236 ENHWEAFTPQTAEEFTN

-274 TDNKQS
+274 TNKGGE
-280 GECTN
+280 GECDTSKEN
-285 KGDSNDNCV
+285 ECV
-294 YPQKNGLVKSNVDKK
+294 NPGTNGLVNSQNKS
-309 YVLDKQSIVNN
+309 YVLNKQDIVNK
-320 FRGKTDLD
+320 FRNKADLD
-328 VSLLNG
+328 VVILKDS
-334 AGVDGLGSNTTPTN
+334 GVVGLGSDITPSN
-348 NDDGKNYG
+348 NDDGKHYG
-356 QLAVVASALNPQ
+356 QLGVVASALDPK
-368 KLFGTDY
+368 KLFGNDL
-375 KTINLADLRAIL
+375 KTINLADLRTIL

-397 HNGNMTYQRVPVV
+397 HNGNMTYQRVPVMKNGQV
-410 GSNGQQ
+410 ERDSNG
-416 EKKDDGALKD
+416 KPKD

-439 GQGQPS
+439 GSNQPA

-483 INFANL
+483 INYANL
-489 NSQTNYNLNATLNT
+489 GSQTNYNLNASLNT
-503 QDMANSVIGTI
+503 QDLANSMLSTI
-514 QKTLTATSTTTTTS
+514 QKTFVTSSVTNHYS
-528 YHHSKSLQRFRSP
+528 SSASQSFRSP
-541 LLGINVKIGYQNYF
+541 ILGVNAKIGYQNYF

-563 YGIIKY
+563 YGIVKY
-569 NYAKAANQKVQQLSY
+569 NYSKALNQKFQQLSY

-609 RRNFSSSFGIFG
+609 RKNFSSSFGIFG
-621 GLRGLYNSYYALNK
+621 GLRGLYNSYYVLNK

-641 LDAATGLN
+641 LDVATGLN

-669 ASVISSG
+669 ASVVSSG

>member
-1 MRKLFIPLLLCSAL
+1 MKKLFIPLLLFSAL

-30 TGLLEGT
+30 TGLLEGA

-42 NYTTTQTTT
+42 RHTTT
-51 KTTTNNYNYLP
+51 KNTYATYNYLP
-62 LNSILQRATNL
+62 TDAVLKRAANL
-73 FKDADI
+73 FTNAEAI
-79 SKLSFSSLSPVRAS
+79 SKLKFSSLSPVRV
-93 LDLSGHLT
+93 LYMYNGQLT
-101 IENFLPYNLN
+101 IENFLPYNLS

-121 GNVIDLGVIETL
+121 GNVIDLGVIETI
-133 PKQSKIVLSYQQFNE
+133 PKHSKIVLPGE
-148 TKQVFD
+148 AFD
-154 NIMEEQKKYYEKEA
+154 SLKIDPYTLFLPKIEA
-168 ERRKNKTTSSVSE
+168 TSTSI
-181 TNREPSF
+181 
-188 TFPTFEVLSTPHSDP
+188 SDA

-208 FEALSKINT
+208 FETLNKIKT
-217 NLVMKYSDT
+217 NLVVNYRNENK
-226 NNFESAKDKT
+226 FKDH
-236 EKFTAKTAEEFTN
+236 ENHWEAFTPQTAEEFTN

-274 TDNKQS
+274 TNKGGE
-280 GECTN
+280 GECDTSKEN
-285 KGDSNDNCV
+285 ECV
-294 YPQKNGLVKSNVDKK
+294 NPGVNGLVNSQNKS
-309 YVLDKQSIVNN
+309 YVLNKQDIVNK
-320 FRGKTDLD
+320 FRNKADLD
-328 VSLLNG
+328 VVILKDS
-334 AGVDGLGSNTTPTN
+334 GVVGLGSDITPSN
-348 NDDGKNYG
+348 NDDGKHYG
-356 QLAVVASALNPQ
+356 QLGVVASALEPQ
-368 KLFGTDY
+368 KLFGNDL
-375 KTINLADLRAIL
+375 KTINLADLRTIL

-397 HNGNMTYQRVPVV
+397 HNGNMTYQRVPT
-410 GSNGQQ
+410 GQTENG
-416 EKKDDGALKD
+416 KPKD

-439 GQGQPS
+439 KSDQPA

-483 INFANL
+483 INYANL
-489 NSQTNYNLNATLNT
+489 GSQTNYNLNASLNT
-503 QDMANSVIGTI
+503 QDLANSMLSTI
-514 QKTLTATSTTTTTS
+514 QKTFVTSSVTNHYS
-528 YHHSKSLQRFRSP
+528 SSASQSFRSP
-541 LLGINVKIGYQNYF
+541 ILGVNAKIGYQNYF

-563 YGIIKY
+563 YGIVKY
-569 NYAKAANQKVQQLSY
+569 NYSKALNQKFQQLSY

-596 TYSNKNSPTGIQT
+596 TYSNKNSPIDIQT

-621 GLRGLYNSYYALNK
+621 GLRGLYNSYYVLNK

-641 LDAATGLN
+641 LDVATGLN

-676 SDYTNSFVFNEG
+676 GDYTNSFVFNEG

>member
-1 MRKLFIPLLLCSAL
+1 MKKLFIPLLLFSAL

-42 NYTTTQTTT
+42 RHTTT
-51 KTTTNNYNYLP
+51 KNTYATYNYLP
-62 LNSILQRATNL
+62 TDSVLKRAANL
-73 FKDADI
+73 FTNAEAI
-79 SKLSFSSLSPVRAS
+79 SKLKFSSLSPVRV
-93 LDLSGHLT
+93 LYMYNGQLT
-101 IENFLPYNLN
+101 IENFLPYNLS

-121 GNVIDLGVIETL
+121 GNVIDLGVIETI
-133 PKQSKIVLSYQQFNE
+133 PKHSKIVLPGE
-148 TKQVFD
+148 AFD
-154 NIMEEQKKYYEKEA
+154 SLKIDPYTLFLPKIEA
-168 ERRKNKTTSSVSE
+168 TSTSVS
-181 TNREPSF
+181 
-188 TFPTFEVLSTPHSDP
+188 DA

-208 FEALSKINT
+208 FETLNKIKT
-217 NLVMKYSDT
+217 NLVVNYRNENK
-226 NNFESAKDKT
+226 FEGHQNHWEA
-236 EKFTAKTAEEFTN
+236 FTPQTAEEFTN

-274 TDNKQS
+274 TNKGGE
-280 GECTN
+280 GECDTS
-285 KGDSNDNCV
+285 KENDCV
-294 YPQKNGLVKSNVDKK
+294 NPGTNGLVNSQNKS
-309 YVLDKQSIVNN
+309 YVLNKQDIVNK
-320 FRGKTDLD
+320 FRNKADLD
-328 VSLLNG
+328 VIVLKDS
-334 AGVDGLGSNTTPTN
+334 GVVGLGSDITPSN
-348 NDDGKNYG
+348 NDDGKHYG
-356 QLAVVASALNPQ
+356 QLGVVASALDPK
-368 KLFGTDY
+368 KLFGNDL
-375 KTINLADLRAIL
+375 KTIKLEDLRTIL

-397 HNGNMTYQRVPVV
+397 HNGNMTYQRVPT
-410 GSNGQQ
+410 GQNENG
-416 EKKDDGALKD
+416 KPKD

-439 GQGQPS
+439 GSGQPA

-455 HNCADVP
+455 HNCADVL

-483 INFANL
+483 IDYANL
-489 NSQTNYNLNATLNT
+489 NAQTNYNLNASLNT
-503 QDMANSVIGTI
+503 QDLANSMLGTI
-514 QKTLTATSTTTTTS
+514 QKTFVTSSVTNHYS
-528 YHHSKSLQRFRSP
+528 SSASQSFRSP
-541 LLGINVKIGYQNYF
+541 ILGVNAKIGYQNYF

-569 NYAKAANQKVQQLSY
+569 NYSKALNQKFQQLSY

-596 TYSNKNSPTGIQT
+596 TYSNKNNPTGVQT

-621 GLRGLYNSYYALNK
+621 GLRGLYNSYYVLNK

-641 LDAATGLN
+641 LDVATGLN

-669 ASVISSG
+669 ASVVSSG

-688 ASHFKVFFNYGWVF
+688 ASHFKVFFNYGWIF

>member
-1 MRKLFIPLLLCSAL
+1 MRKLFIPLLLFNAL

-42 NYTTTQTTT
+42 RHTTT
-51 KTTTNNYNYLP
+51 KNTYATYNYLP
-62 LNSILQRATNL
+62 TDAVLKRAANL
-73 FKDADI
+73 FTNSEAI
-79 SKLSFSSLSPVRAS
+79 SKLKFSSLSPVKV
-93 LDLSGHLT
+93 LYIGGKLT
-101 IENFLPYNLN
+101 IENFLPYNLS
-111 NVKLSFTDAQ
+111 NVKLSFKDAQ
-121 GNVIDLGVIETL
+121 GNVIDLGVIETI
-133 PKQSKIVLSYQQFNE
+133 PKHSKIVLPGE
-148 TKQVFD
+148 AFD
-154 NIMEEQKKYYEKEA
+154 SLKEA
-168 ERRKNKTTSSVSE
+168 FDKINPYTFFFPKFEATSTSI
-181 TNREPSF
+181 
-188 TFPTFEVLSTPHSDP
+188 SDA

-208 FEALSKINT
+208 FETLNKIKT
-217 NLVMKYSDT
+217 NLVVNYR
-226 NNFESAKDKT
+226 NEN
-236 EKFTAKTAEEFTN
+236 KFQGHENHWEAFTPQTAEEFTN

-274 TDNKQS
+274 TNSSTDCDNDPSKCVNPGVNGRVDTKVDQQYILNKQ
-280 GECTN
+280 G
-285 KGDSNDNCV
+285 
-294 YPQKNGLVKSNVDKK
+294 
-309 YVLDKQSIVNN
+309 IINN
-320 FRGKTDLD
+320 FRKKIEID
-328 VSLLNG
+328 
-334 AGVDGLGSNTTPTN
+334 
-348 NDDGKNYG
+348 
-356 QLAVVASALNPQ
+356 AVVLKNSGVVGLANGYGNDGEYGTLGVEAYALEPQ
-368 KLFGTDY
+368 KLFGNDL
-375 KTINLADLRAIL
+375 KTINLADLRTIL
-387 HEFSHTKGYT
+387 HEFSHTKGYG
-397 HNGNMTYQRVPVV
+397 HNGNMTYQRVPT
-410 GSNGQQ
+410 GQNENG
-416 EKKDDGALKD
+416 KPKD

-439 GQGQPS
+439 GPGQS
-445 FPSNYPNSIY
+445 AFPSNYPNSIY

-483 INFANL
+483 IDYANL
-489 NSQTNYNLNATLNT
+489 NAQTNYNLNASLNT
-503 QDMANSVIGTI
+503 QDLANSMLGTI
-514 QKTLTATSTTTTTS
+514 QKTFVTSSVTNHYFS
-528 YHHSKSLQRFRSP
+528 SASQSFRSP
-541 LLGINVKIGYQNYF
+541 ILGVNAKIGYQNYF

-569 NYAKAANQKVQQLSY
+569 NYAKAINQKFQQLSY

-596 TYSNKNSPTGIQT
+596 TYSNKNSPIGVQT

-621 GLRGLYNSYYALNK
+621 GLRGLYNSYYVLNK

-641 LDAATGLN
+641 LDVATGLN

-669 ASVISSG
+669 ASVVSSG

>member
-1 MRKLFIPLLLCSAL
+1 MRKLFIPLLLCSTL

-42 NYTTTQTTT
+42 RHTTT
-51 KTTTNNYNYLP
+51 KNTYATYNYLP
-62 LNSILQRATNL
+62 TDAVLKRAANL
-73 FKDADI
+73 FTDAKSI
-79 SKLSFSSLSPVRAS
+79 SQLNFSSLSPVKV
-93 LDLSGHLT
+93 LYIGGKLT

-121 GNVIDLGVIETL
+121 GNVIDLGVIETI
-133 PKQSKIVLSYQQFNE
+133 PKHSKIVLPGE
-148 TKQVFD
+148 AFD
-154 NIMEEQKKYYEKEA
+154 SLKEA
-168 ERRKNKTTSSVSE
+168 FDKIDPYTFFLPKFEATSTSVS
-181 TNREPSF
+181 
-188 TFPTFEVLSTPHSDP
+188 DA

-208 FEALSKINT
+208 FETLNKIKT
-217 NLVMKYSDT
+217 NLIMKYSNENP
-226 NNFESAKDKT
+226 NNFNTCPYNNNGNTKNDCWQP
-236 EKFTAKTAEEFTN
+236 FTPQTAEEFTN

-274 TDNKQS
+274 TNSSTDCDNDSSKCVNPGINGRVDSKNESYVLNKQ
-280 GECTN
+280 G
-285 KGDSNDNCV
+285 
-294 YPQKNGLVKSNVDKK
+294 
-309 YVLDKQSIVNN
+309 IVNN
-320 FRGKTDLD
+320 FRKKIEID
-328 VSLLNG
+328 
-334 AGVDGLGSNTTPTN
+334 
-348 NDDGKNYG
+348 
-356 QLAVVASALNPQ
+356 AVVLKNSGVVGLANGYGNDGEYGTLGVEAYALDPT
-368 KLFGTDY
+368 KLFGNNL
-375 KTINLADLRAIL
+375 KTINLADLRTIL

-397 HNGNMTYQRVPVV
+397 HNGNMTYQRVPT
-410 GSNGQQ
+410 GQNENG
-416 EKKDDGALKD
+416 KPKD

-489 NSQTNYNLNATLNT
+489 SNQTNYNLNTSLNT
-503 QDMANSVIGTI
+503 QDLANSMLSTI
-514 QKTLTATSTTTTTS
+514 QKTFVTSSVTNHYFS
-528 YHHSKSLQRFRSP
+528 SASQNFRSP
-541 LLGINVKIGYQNYF
+541 ILGVNAKIGYQNYF

-569 NYAKAANQKVQQLSY
+569 NYAKASSEKVQQLSY

-596 TYSNKNSPTGIQT
+596 TYSNKNNPIDIQT
-609 RRNFSSSFGIFG
+609 KRNFSSSFGIFG

-641 LDAATGLN
+641 LDVATGLN

-669 ASVISSG
+669 ASIVSSNG
-676 SDYTNSFVFNEG
+676 DYTNSLVFNEG

>member
-1 MRKLFIPLLLCSAL
+1 MRKLFIPLLLFSAL

-37 QTQEK
+37 QTQE
-42 NYTTTQTTT
+42 QRRTTT
-51 KTTTNNYNYLP
+51 KNTYATYNYLP
-62 LNSILQRATNL
+62 TDAVLKRAANL
-73 FKDADI
+73 FTNAEAI
-79 SKLSFSSLSPVRAS
+79 SKLKFSSLSPVRV
-93 LDLSGHLT
+93 LYMYNGQLT
-101 IENFLPYNLN
+101 IENFLPYNLS

-121 GNVIDLGVIETL
+121 GNVIDLGVIETI
-133 PKQSKIVLSYQQFNE
+133 PKHSKIVLPGE
-148 TKQVFD
+148 AFD
-154 NIMEEQKKYYEKEA
+154 SLKVDPYTLFLPKIEA
-168 ERRKNKTTSSVSE
+168 TSTSVS
-181 TNREPSF
+181 
-188 TFPTFEVLSTPHSDP
+188 DA
-203 NTQRV
+203 NTQKV
-208 FEALSKINT
+208 FETLNKIKT
-217 NLVMKYSDT
+217 NLIVNYRNENK
-226 NNFESAKDKT
+226 FKDH
-236 EKFTAKTAEEFTN
+236 ENHWEAFTPQTAEEFTN

-264 DAILNAPFEF
+264 DAILNAPFDF
-274 TDNKQS
+274 
-280 GECTN
+280 TN
-285 KGDSNDNCV
+285 KGGGGECDTSKENDCV
-294 YPQKNGLVKSNVDKK
+294 NPGTNGLVNPQNKS
-309 YVLDKQSIVNN
+309 YVLNKQDIVNK
-320 FRGKTDLD
+320 FRNKADLD
-328 VSLLNG
+328 VVVLKDS
-334 AGVDGLGSNTTPTN
+334 GVVGLGSDITPSN
-348 NDDGKNYG
+348 NDDGKHYG
-356 QLAVVASALNPQ
+356 QLGVVASALDPK
-368 KLFGTDY
+368 KLFGNNL
-375 KTINLADLRAIL
+375 KTINLQDLRTIL

-397 HNGNMTYQRVPVV
+397 HNGNMTYQRVPT
-410 GSNGQQ
+410 GQNENG
-416 EKKDDGALKD
+416 KPKD

-439 GQGQPS
+439 GQGQS
-445 FPSNYPNSIY
+445 AFPSNYPNSIY

-489 NSQTNYNLNATLNT
+489 GSQTNYNLNASLNT
-503 QDMANSVIGTI
+503 QDLANSMLSTI
-514 QKTLTATSTTTTTS
+514 QKTFVTSSVTNHYFS
-528 YHHSKSLQRFRSP
+528 SASQSFRSP
-541 LLGINVKIGYQNYF
+541 ILGVNAKIGYQNYF

-569 NYAKAANQKVQQLSY
+569 NYAKASSEKVQQLSY

-590 LLDFIT
+590 LVDFIT
-596 TYSNKNSPTGIQT
+596 TYSNKNSPIDIQT

-641 LDAATGLN
+641 LDVATGLN

-669 ASVISSG
+669 ASIVSSNG
-676 SDYTNSFVFNEG
+676 DYTNSFVFNEG